1 MDKSVALRIAKRFI
15 TLPLDKRKLYLEKM
29 LEEGVSPANLP
40 IPEVRSGFENI
51 ALSYAQERQWFL
63 WQMDPHSSAYH
74 IPNALR
80 LKGPLDVPA
89 LERSFNAL
97 VERHES
103 LRTTFIER
111 GEQAVQ
117 VIHPQM
123 PLCIAVQTLPAGSPA
138 SQDDSIKAFVEREIA
153 QPFDLRQGPLLRVSL
168 LKIAEDD
175 HVLVLIQHHII
186 ADGWSMQVLVDE
198 LVRHYAADTADESL
212 VLPELTVQYADYAIW
227 QRHWLE
233 AGERERQLAYWV
245 QTLGGEQPVLE
256 LPFDHPRPPVQSFRG
271 ARLDLN
277 LPPQLGAAL
286 KQLAQRQGASLFMV
300 LLASFQALL
309 HRYSGQPQIRV
320 GVPVANRNRV
330 ETEGLIGFFV
340 NTQVLNAH
348 VDGQLPFVH
357 LLDQVKQ
364 SAMAAQAHQDLPFE
378 QLIQALQPERSLSH
392 SPIFQVMFN
401 HQTAGDAQARQMHLP
416 HLSIEDLVWE
426 GRTAQFDLTLGTYET
441 EQGVA
446 AELTY
451 ATDLFE
457 AQTIERLAHH
467 WQNLLQGIVDAPQQ
481 RIGELPLLDTDQQ
494 HLTQQDWRRVVEHGP
509 AACVHQRIAEQAR
522 MTPDALALTI
532 DGQTLTYGQLD
543 ARANQLAHRLLALG
557 VTPDQRVGIAVER
570 SVEMIVGLLAILKSG
585 GAYVPL
591 DPAYPEDRLA
601 YMIQDSGIEL
611 LLTQARLQAR
621 LPIPATLRTL
631 LLDQPDIAL
640 QAAPQT
646 CPAVSLTA
654 EHLAY
659 VIYTS
664 GSTGRPKGVMV
675 RHGALSNF
683 VTSMIAQPG
692 LTASDRMLSLTT
704 FSFDIFGL
712 EIYGPL
718 SAGASIVLT
727 GQNVHQ
733 DPQAVLAL
741 IEQHDV
747 SVLQA
752 TPSSWRMLLDHEQ
765 ASVLAGRTFLCGGEA
780 LPLELAQ
787 RLLALSPKVWNL
799 YGPTETTIWSA
810 LHPLS
815 LESSRPFLGKPLD
828 NTALYV
834 VGGDLTLN
842 PPGAPGEL
850 LIGGDGLARGYF
862 QRPAL
867 TAERFVP
874 DPFSTTG
881 ERLYRTGDLTRYRA
895 EGVVEYIGRIDH
907 QVKIRGLRIEL
918 GEIEAALLAQ
928 ENVRETVVV
937 AHEGPTGAQL
947 VGYVVPATGEVVD
960 ESALRASL
968 KAALKAQLPEY
979 MVPAHLLFLAQLPL
993 TPNGKVDRKALPAP
1007 DAGDLQQAYVA
1018 PRSQREQQVAA
1029 IWQEVLKLERVGLE
1043 DNFFEL
1049 GGHSLL
1055 VTQVI
1060 SRVRRTLGIEVP
1072 LRSLFEHSTLRDF
1085 VSAFELGQG
1094 EQSLVMVPVS
1104 RDKPLPLSF
1113 AQERQWFLWKMDP
1126 DSAAYNIPTALRL
1139 RGVLDK
1145 MALRRSF
1152 EALVA
1157 RHESLRTLFVE
1168 DDGVTCQV
1176 IRAQGQVDFIEQC
1189 LAGDDEAS
1197 IQAFIEQQ
1205 TQAPFDL
1212 LNDALLRVA
1221 LLALGEQEHILV
1233 LTLHHI
1239 VSDGWS
1245 LQVMVDDLMSLYSAF
1260 TQGQPA
1266 QLPALAVQYADYAV
1280 WQRQWMAAGERD
1292 RQLGYWTEQL
1302 GGEQPLL
1309 ELPTDHPRPAQ
1320 QSMRGARLPIVL
1332 DRSLSDA
1339 LKALAR
1345 RENVTLFVLLLGSF
1359 QALLHRYSGQADI
1372 RVGVPI
1378 ANRRRLET
1386 ERLIGFFVNT
1396 QVLRAQ
1402 FHGDL
1407 TGAGLL
1413 QQLKQTAMAAQMH
1426 QDLPFEQLVDALQPQ
1441 RNLSH
1446 SPLFQAMFNHRNE
1459 TASALEDALPGL
1471 AVEPLGWEQRTA
1483 QFDLSL
1489 ETTDSPQGLHA
1500 ALIYATDLF
1509 EPATLERM
1517 GQHWLNLLQG
1527 MVQDLQQPVAQWAL
1541 LDDDERRQMLVD
1553 WNATA
1558 VSYPLERSVQ
1568 GLIEEQVRRT
1578 PDAPALV
1585 FGEQRLSYGELN
1597 ARANRLAHTLIE
1609 HGVGPDVLVGIAVER
1624 SVEMVLG
1631 LLAILKAGGAY
1642 VPLDPEY
1649 PRDRLAYMFEDS
1661 GIGLLLTQQHLLEQ
1675 LPIPDGLRSLV
1686 LDLPGDGMYAGRDT
1700 NPDVEV
1706 DGENLAYVIY
1716 TSGSTGKPKGAG
1728 NRHSALVN
1736 RLCWMQQAYGLDAT
1750 DSVLQKTPFSFDVS
1764 VWEFFWPLLTGA
1776 TLVVAAPG
1784 AHRDPMQLIELVTA
1798 HRITTLHFVP
1808 SMLQV
1813 FVQDPHVAECT
1824 SLKRIVCSGEAL
1836 PVDAQQQVFA
1846 KLPNAGLYNL
1856 YGPTEA
1862 AIDVTHWTCVEE
1874 GRDSVP
1880 IGQPIANLGT
1890 YILDDELT
1898 PVPVGVIGEL
1908 YLAGEG
1914 LARGYHRRAALTAER
1929 FVTGP
1934 FGHGQRLYRTG
1945 DLARYRTDGVIEYA
1959 GRMDHQ
1965 VKIRGLRIELGE
1977 IEARL
1982 AEHDE
1987 VRETVV
1993 IAQDGTLLVAYLVP
2007 TGAELLSA
2015 EDAVR
2020 QALQG
2025 RLKAHLSQSLPDY
2038 MVPQQWVWLEKMPVS
2053 PNGKLERKA
2062 LPKADI
2068 GASPKAYI
2076 APNTAIEQ
2084 TLAGIWQ
2091 SVLGREQVGVSD
2103 NFFELG
2109 GDSIISIQVVSRA
2122 RQAGIHFSP
2131 KDLFVHQT
2139 IQGLASVATLGDSG
2153 PGIDQGPV
2161 TGSAVL
2167 LPFQQLFFEQDMVE
2181 PHHWNQSVLLKGLRP
2196 VHAGHLEQALQA
2208 LVIHHDALRL
2218 AFAHENDA
2226 WTARHQTLAEQESVW
2241 RRSPLLWTA
2250 EVADAPALERL
2261 AEQAQRSL
2269 ELESGALLR
2278 GVLASLADG
2287 SQRLLLV
2294 IHHLVVDG
2302 VSWRILLEDLQQ
2314 AYEQLQAGQAPK
2326 LPAKTSATQAWAQR
2340 LKTHAGSAAFQA
2352 QMAYWQGQLEGA
2364 RNDLPCDR
2372 PQGELRRCHEAQ
2384 VQTRLDKE
2392 QTRGLLQQAPT
2403 AYRTQVN
2410 DLLLTALARVI
2421 GRWTADA
2428 STLIQLEGHGRETL
2442 FDGLEPDLDLS
2453 RSVGWFT
2460 SLFPVRLTPAATLED
2475 SIKAIKEQLRAI
2487 PDKGLGFGVLRYLGD
2502 EVTRRTLAAL
2512 PMPQITF
2519 NYLGQ
2524 FDSGFTDDADGLF
2537 IPASEPAGTPQ
2548 SPLAPLDNWLTLN
2561 GSVYAG
2567 ELSIDWTFSTQMF
2580 DESTIQALALDYGRE
2595 LQALIDHCCQAQH
2608 QGFTPS
2614 DFPLAGLNQ
2623 TQLDALPLA
2632 PRQIEDIYPLSPM
2645 QQGMLFHSLYEQQAG
2660 HYINQLRVDVQG
2672 LDVERFR
2679 QAWQAA
2685 MDAHEVLRSSFVWEG
2700 DFKRALQVVHK
2711 HLEVAFLFHDW
2722 DARANPPQDLDA
2734 LALTQRQQGFELEA
2748 APLLRLVVVRVAE
2761 DRYHL
2766 IYTSHHILMD
2776 GWSNSQL
2783 LGEVLQ
2789 RYSGQA
2795 PARTSGRYRDY
2806 IDWLQRQDAA
2816 ASEAFWTPVL
2826 QSLEAPTRLADAV
2839 ASPAQAGDGHGD
2851 HVQVLD
2857 EALTRRLEAFARTS
2871 KVTVNTLVQAA
2882 WLLLLQRYTGKDTV
2896 AFGATVAGRPADL
2909 PGIEQQIGLFIN
2921 TLPVIASPRAE
2932 QSLDSWL
2939 QAVQTQNL
2947 ALREFEHT
2955 ALLDIQRWA
2964 GQGGDALFDSLLVFE
2979 NYPIAQALE
2988 QGAPDGLRFGPPL
3001 TQEQTSYP
3009 LTLLVG
3015 LDRQLS
3021 VHMNYERASF
3031 STDTVRRLAAHLAQ
3045 LLGQMT
3051 AHGER
3056 CLGELSMLAFDE
3068 HQRLTHDWNPV
3079 DAPFEQALC
3088 IHQMIARQVEA
3099 TPDALAVTFANTQL
3113 SYSEL
3118 DGRANRLAHKLIEL
3132 GVGPEVRV
3140 GVAMPRSEQL
3150 LIALLAVLKAGGA
3163 YVPLDPDYPAER
3175 VAYMLDDSRARVLLT
3190 EEAVAATLSVP
3201 AETVVLMLD
3210 RIELGQYPLSAPRT
3224 QVTPDNLAY
3233 VIYTSGSTGKPK
3245 GVAIAHRNV
3254 LALIDWSK
3262 SVYSRDDIQGV
3273 LASTSVCFDLSV
3285 WELFVTLAN
3294 GGSLI
3299 IARNALEL
3307 PQLPA
3312 RDQVR
3317 LINTV
3322 PSAIAALQR
3331 SGEIPASVRIINLAG
3346 EPLKQSLVD
3355 TLYQNAP
3362 CVIELVA
3369 AEAVAAE
3376 PVGAKLARDSVL
3388 SAAPCETDPPPSRA
3402 SFAPTGSLPQVGGG
3416 VEHVYDLYGPSEDT
3430 TYSTWTRRTPGGTA
3444 NIGRPLK
3451 HTASYLL
3458 DADLQPV
3465 PQGVSAELYLSGAG
3479 ITRGYLGRA
3488 AMTAEKYVPNPF
3500 STTGERLYRTGDL
3513 SRYRVDGVLE
3523 YQGRID
3529 HQVKIRGFRIELGEI
3544 EARLL
3549 QQPQVRDVAVLA
3561 QDAPGGQQLVAYVV
3575 AAALQL
3581 DESNLRAQLK
3591 AGLKE
3596 HLPDYMIPAHLLFL
3610 DQLPLTP
3617 NGKLDR
3623 KALPAVET
3631 GLSRSGYEAP
3641 VSELEQQIACI
3652 WQEVL
3657 EVEQVGRNDHFFERG
3672 GHSLLATQAVSRL
3685 RKLTDY
3691 PLSLRDLFNYPQLKA
3706 LAALIAG
3713 DVAGQVR
3720 AGDSREVRLKAHG
3733 PLRSAPLSLVQ
3744 RRLWIAE
3751 QLSGGTSAY
3760 GMPMALRLCGGLSV
3774 PHLMSSFAEVVR
3786 RHDVLR
3792 TAYVQDEEGDP
3803 LALIAD
3809 EVQLHFP
3816 VIDLSELSPAAQ
3828 QEQVVQA
3835 TLENARTPIDLE
3847 QAPLLRGRIL
3857 RLGPTE
3863 HVLLYAMHHII
3874 FDGWSMGLLIDE
3886 LVQVYEASLT
3896 GKPMPLAPLEV
3907 QYQDFAL
3914 WQQAL
3919 EEQGVLARQAEYWKH
3934 RLSGYEGRLDLPL
3947 DSPRGQTASYD
3958 GDALQF
3964 QLSSGLS
3971 GALRR
3976 LSSEVGVTLYST
3988 LLASFQVLLHRV
4000 SGAQDLVVG
4009 ADVAGREQ
4017 PELERLIGFFVN
4029 VLPLRSRLD
4038 ADATFASFLAQTQD
4052 NLLGALE
4059 HQDLPFDQIVEASG
4073 VPRHKA
4079 MNPLL
4084 QVLFVMNNVPV
4095 RTRSMAGLSL
4105 EFLPALETHSKFDM
4119 ALFVDEEEGQLRGNW
4134 QFATTLFGH
4143 ERIQHLIQAWTALLE
4158 QIVADQDI
4166 QLGAISMPV
4175 DNVAAAV
4182 TPATVPGPKADKLG
4196 KFLKR
4201 SVTPLATPR
4210 AARVRESLVAAP
4222 QRFPLMLEP
4231 GEPHLDV
4238 IEWIHQN
4245 RPLIEQKLA
4254 EHAGILFRGFELDGI
4269 QGFEAFAEAI
4279 QPGLYGQYGDL
4290 PKKEGGKNTYRST
4303 PYPERKMILFHNE
4316 SSHQDRWPRK
4326 QMFYCEQAAP
4336 VGGATPV
4343 VDCRLM
4349 FEKLPADL
4357 REKFEDKGLLYVRTF
4372 TDKLDVS
4379 WQHFFK
4385 TEDRLE
4391 VEARCRAGGIQW
4403 RWLDNDELQTRTPGP
4418 AIITHPITGEKS
4430 FFNQVQLHHIYWLDP
4445 DVRQDLLSMFGL
4457 ERMPRHVYYGDGTPI
4472 EDEVMARIGELYEA
4486 CAVRFDWQKGDVIL
4500 LDNMLV
4506 AHARDPFEGP
4516 RKIVVA
4522 MGDMYERS
4530 SLERSSAAGQ
4540 TAQDALNTE
4549 EAGA

>member
-1 MDKSVALRIAKRFI
+1 MDKSVALTIAKRFI

-40 IPEVRSGFENI
+40 IPQVRLGFDHI
-51 ALSYAQERQWFL
+51 PLSYAQERQWFL

-74 IPNALR
+74 IPSALR
-80 LKGPLDVPA
+80 LKGHLDVPA

-97 VERHES
+97 LERHES
-103 LRTTFIER
+103 LRTTFSEN
-111 GEQAVQ
+111 GEQTVQ
-117 VIHPQM
+117 VIHRHM
-123 PLCIAVQTLPAGSPA
+123 PLGIAVQALTSAPSA
-138 SQDDSIKAFVEREIA
+138 SQDDAIKAFVEAETAR
-153 QPFDLRQGPLLRVSL
+153 PFDLRQGPLLRVSL

-175 HVLVLIQHHII
+175 HVLALIQHHII

-198 LVRHYAADTADESL
+198 LVRHYAADTAGQPL
-212 VLPELTVQYADYAIW
+212 ALPVLSVQYADYAIW

-245 QTLGGEQPVLE
+245 QTLGDEQPVLE
-256 LPFDHPRPPVQSFRG
+256 LPLDHPRPPVQSFRG

-277 LPPQLGAAL
+277 LPPELGAAL
-286 KQLAQRQGASLFMV
+286 KQLAQREGASLFMV

-348 VDGQLPFVH
+348 VDGQLPFDR
-357 LLDQVKQ
+357 LLAQVKQ

-378 QLIQALQPERSLSH
+378 QLIEALQPERSLSH

-401 HQTAGDAQARQMHLP
+401 HQTASDTQERQLQLP
-416 HLSIEDLVWE
+416 HLSVEDLVWE

-441 EQGVA
+441 GQGVA

-457 AQTIERLAHH
+457 PHTIERLARH

-481 RIGELPLLDTDQQ
+481 RIGELPLLDTVQQ
-494 HLTQQDWRRVVEHGP
+494 RRTQQDWHRVVDHGSDGL
-509 AACVHQRIAEQAR
+509 CVHQRIAEQAR
-522 MTPDALALTI
+522 KTPDALALTI
-532 DGQTLTYGQLD
+532 DGQALSYGQLE
-543 ARANQLAHRLLALG
+543 ARANQLAHHLIGLG
-557 VTPDQRVGIAVER
+557 VTPDQPVGIAVQR
-570 SVEMIVGLLAILKSG
+570 SAEMIVGLLAILKAG

-611 LLTQARLQAR
+611 LLTQARLQAQ
-621 LPIPATLRTL
+621 LPIPASLRTL
-631 LLDQPDIAL
+631 LLDQPDAAW
-640 QAAPQT
+640 QAAPAT
-646 CPAVSLTA
+646 CPMVPLTA

-664 GSTGRPKGVMV
+664 GSTGKPKGVMV

-683 VTSMIAQPG
+683 VISMIARPG
-692 LTASDRMLSLTT
+692 ITASDRMLSLTT

-718 SAGASIVLT
+718 SAGASVVLT

-747 SVLQA
+747 TVLQA
-752 TPSSWRMLLDHEQ
+752 TPSSWRMLLDHEHS
-765 ASVLAGRTFLCGGEA
+765 ALLAGRTFLCGGEA

-810 LHPLS
+810 VHPLS
-815 LESSRPFLGKPLD
+815 LENSRPFLGKPLD
-828 NTALYV
+828 NTALYI
-834 VGGDLTLN
+834 VGSDLTLN

-874 DPFSTTG
+874 DPFSTSG

-928 ENVRETVVV
+928 DSVRETVVV
-937 AHEGPTGAQL
+937 AHEAPTGAQL
-947 VGYVVPATGEVVD
+947 VGYVVPATAEVAD
-960 ESALRASL
+960 ESSLRASL
-968 KAALKAQLPEY
+968 KSALKAQLPEY
-979 MVPAHLLFLAQLPL
+979 MVPAHLVLLAQLPL
-993 TPNGKVDRKALPAP
+993 TPNGKVDRKGLPAP
-1007 DAGDLQQAYVA
+1007 DVGDVERVYVA

-1055 VTQVI
+1055 VTQVV
-1060 SRVRRTLGIEVP
+1060 SRVRRALAIEVP
-1072 LRSLFEHSTLRDF
+1072 LRSLFEHSTLQDF
-1085 VSAFELGQG
+1085 VNALDVGQG
-1094 EQSLVMVPVS
+1094 EQAPAMVPVS
-1104 RDKPLPLSF
+1104 RDAPLPLSF

-1126 DSAAYNIPTALRL
+1126 DSAAYNIPTALRM

-1145 MALRRSF
+1145 IALRHSF
-1152 EALVA
+1152 DALLE
-1157 RHESLRTLFVE
+1157 RHESLRTEFVE
-1168 DDGVTCQV
+1168 DDGRTCQV
-1176 IRAQGQVDFIEQC
+1176 IRPQGQVHFVEQC
-1189 LAGDDEAS
+1189 LAVANEAS
-1197 IQAFIEQQ
+1197 IQAFLEQQ
-1205 TQAPFDL
+1205 TQRPFDL
-1212 LNDALLRVA
+1212 LSEALLRVA
-1221 LLALGEQEHILV
+1221 LLELGEQEHILV
-1233 LTLHHI
+1233 LTVHHI
-1239 VSDGWS
+1239 VADAWS

-1260 TQGQPA
+1260 IQDQPA
-1266 QLPALAVQYADYAV
+1266 QLPPLAVQYADYAV
-1280 WQRQWMAAGERD
+1280 WQRQWMAAGERE
-1292 RQLGYWTEQL
+1292 RQLAYWTGQL
-1302 GGEQPLL
+1302 GSEQPLL

-1320 QSMRGARLPIVL
+1320 QSLRGARLPIVL
-1332 DRSLSDA
+1332 DPSLSDA

-1378 ANRRRLET
+1378 ANRHRLET

-1396 QVLRAQ
+1396 QVLRAE
-1402 FHGDL
+1402 FHRDL
-1407 TGAGLL
+1407 TGADLL

-1459 TASALEDALPGL
+1459 TGAALANALPGL

-1489 ETTDSPQGLHA
+1489 DTSDSPQGLHA
-1500 ALIYATDLF
+1500 ALTYATDLF
-1509 EPATLERM
+1509 EPATIERM
-1517 GQHWLNLLQG
+1517 GRHWLNLLKG
-1527 MVQDLQQPVAQWAL
+1527 LVQDLHRPVAQWAL
-1541 LDDDERRQMLVD
+1541 LDADERRRMLLD
-1553 WNATA
+1553 WNATTA
-1558 VSYPLERSVQ
+1558 QYPLDRSVH
-1568 GLIEEQVRRT
+1568 GLIEEQVWRT
-1578 PDAPALV
+1578 PDVPALV
-1585 FGEQRLSYGELN
+1585 FGEQRLTYAQLN
-1597 ARANRLAHTLIE
+1597 ARANRLAHRLIE
-1609 HGVGPDVLVGIAVER
+1609 QGVGPDVLVGIAVER

-1649 PRDRLAYMFEDS
+1649 PRERLAYMFEDS
-1661 GIGLLLTQQHLLEQ
+1661 GIDLLLTQRHLLEQ
-1675 LPIPDGLRSLV
+1675 LPIPQGLRSLV
-1686 LDLPGDGMYAGRDT
+1686 LDLPDDGLQAGRDT
-1700 NPDVEV
+1700 NPHVEL

-1716 TSGSTGKPKGAG
+1716 TSGSTGKPKGAS

-1736 RLCWMQQAYGLDAT
+1736 RLCWMQQAYGLDAA

-1764 VWEFFWPLLTGA
+1764 VWEFFWPLLTGS

-1784 AHRDPMQLIELVTA
+1784 AHRDPTQLIELITA
-1798 HRITTLHFVP
+1798 HGITTLHFVP
-1808 SMLQV
+1808 SMLQA
-1813 FVQDPHVAECT
+1813 FLQDPHVAECT

-1890 YILDDELT
+1890 YILDAELS
-1898 PVPVGVIGEL
+1898 PVPVGVTGEL

-1934 FGHGQRLYRTG
+1934 FGNGQRLYRTG
-1945 DLARYRTDGVIEYA
+1945 DLARYRADGVIEYA

-1982 AEHDE
+1982 AEHAE

-2007 TGAELLSA
+2007 ARAELLSA

-2020 QALQG
+2020 QVLQG
-2025 RLKAHLSQSLPDY
+2025 RLKEHLSQSLPDY
-2038 MVPQQWVWLEKMPVS
+2038 MVPQHWVWLEKMPVS

-2068 GASPKAYI
+2068 SASPKAYI
-2076 APNTAIEQ
+2076 APVTALEQ
-2084 TLAGIWQ
+2084 TLAAIWQ
-2091 SVLGREQVGVSD
+2091 SVLGREQVGVGD

-2109 GDSIISIQVVSRA
+2109 GDSIISIQMVSRA

-2131 KDLFVHQT
+2131 KDLFIHQT

-2153 PGIDQGPV
+2153 LAIDQGPV
-2161 TGSAVL
+2161 TGETLL
-2167 LPFQQLFFEQDMVE
+2167 LPFQQWFFDQPMAE
-2181 PHHWNQSVLLKGLRP
+2181 PHHWNQSVLLKGVRP
-2196 VHAGHLEQALQA
+2196 VHTGHLEQALQA
-2208 LVIHHDALRL
+2208 LVAHHDALRL
-2218 AFAHENDA
+2218 AFKREDDA
-2226 WTARHQTLAEQESVW
+2226 WTARHQTLAEQQAVW
-2241 RRSPLLWTA
+2241 HRSPLLWTA

-2269 ELESGALLR
+2269 DLESGALLR
-2278 GVLASLADG
+2278 GVLATLVDG

-2314 AYEQLQAGQAPK
+2314 AYDQLQAGQAPK
-2326 LPAKTSATQAWAQR
+2326 LPAKTTATQAWAQR
-2340 LKTHAGSAAFQA
+2340 LKTHAGSAALQT

-2364 RNDLPCDR
+2364 RDDLPCDR
-2372 PQGELRRCHEAQ
+2372 PQGELRRCHGAQ
-2384 VQTRLDKE
+2384 VQTRLDKN
-2392 QTRGLLQQAPT
+2392 QTRQLLQQAPA

-2421 GRWTADA
+2421 ARWTGEA
-2428 STLIQLEGHGRETL
+2428 STLIQLEGHGREAL
-2442 FDGLEPDLDLS
+2442 FDDLDLS

-2460 SLFPVRLTPAATLED
+2460 SLFPVRLTPAATTED

-2487 PDKGLGFGVLRYLGD
+2487 PDKGLGFAVLRYLGD
-2502 EVTRRTLAAL
+2502 EPTRRALQAL
-2512 PMPQITF
+2512 PVPRITF

-2524 FDSGFTDDADGLF
+2524 FDSGFADDAAGLF
-2537 IPASEPAGTPQ
+2537 IPASESAGAPQ

-2580 DESTIQALALDYGRE
+2580 DESTIQALALDYAQQ
-2595 LQALIDHCCQAQH
+2595 LQALIEHCCQTRH

-2614 DFPLAGLNQ
+2614 DFPLAGLSQ
-2623 TQLDALPLA
+2623 PQLDALPLA
-2632 PRQIEDIYPLSPM
+2632 ARQIEDIYPLSPM
-2645 QQGMLFHSLYEQQAG
+2645 QQGMLFHTLYEQQAG
-2660 HYINQLRVDVQG
+2660 NYINQLRVDVAG

-2685 MDAHEVLRSSFVWEG
+2685 MDAHEVLRSSFVWDG

-2711 HLEVAFLFHDW
+2711 QLEVAFVLHDW
-2722 DARANPPQDLDA
+2722 RARPDLSQDLETLA
-2734 LALTQRQQGFELEA
+2734 LAQRQQGFELDA
-2748 APLLRLVVVRVAE
+2748 APLLRLLVVRVAE
-2761 DRYHL
+2761 ERYHL

-2789 RYSGQA
+2789 RYSGQPVVA
-2795 PARTSGRYRDY
+2795 SGSRYRDY
-2806 IDWLQRQDAA
+2806 IAWLQRQDGA
-2816 ASEAFWTPVL
+2816 ASEAFWKPVL
-2826 QSLEAPTRLADAV
+2826 QRLEAPTRLADAV
-2839 ASPAQAGDGHGD
+2839 ASPTQTGAGYGD

-2857 EALTRRLEAFARTS
+2857 ETLTRRLEAFARAS

-2882 WLLLLQRYTGKDTV
+2882 WLLLLQRYTGKHTV

-2939 QAVQTQNL
+2939 QAVQAQNL

-2964 GQGGDALFDSLLVFE
+2964 GQGGEALFDSLLVFE
-2979 NYPIAQALE
+2979 NYPISQALE

-3001 TQEQTSYP
+3001 TQEQTSYS

-3021 VHMNYERASF
+3021 VHMSYQQTSF
-3031 STDTVRRLAAHLAQ
+3031 SAVTVERLAAHLAQ

-3056 CLGELSMLAFDE
+3056 CLGELSMLEFDE

-3079 DAPFEQALC
+3079 DAPFEQTLC
-3088 IHQMIARQVEA
+3088 IHQMITRQAEA
-3099 TPDALAVTFANTQL
+3099 APDALAVTFGNTRL

-3118 DGRANRLAHKLIEL
+3118 DGRANRLAHQLIEM

-3190 EEAVAATLSVP
+3190 EQAVAATLSVLT
-3201 AETVVLMLD
+3201 ETAVLMLD
-3210 RIELGQYPLSAPRT
+3210 QLDLAHYPLSAPRT
-3224 QVTPDNLAY
+3224 TVTPDNLAY
-3233 VIYTSGSTGKPK
+3233 VIYTSGSTGQPK

-3254 LALIDWSK
+3254 LALIDWSR

-3317 LINTV
+3317 LINSV

-3331 SGEIPASVRIINLAG
+3331 SGEIPPSVRIINLAG

-3355 TLYQNAP
+3355 ALYLQP
-3362 CVIELVA
+3362 LTC
-3369 AEAVAAE
+3369 
-3376 PVGAKLARDSVL
+3376 GSGLARESDG
-3388 SAAPCETDPPPSRA
+3388 ADNQMPTDRTPSRA
-3402 SFAPTGSLPQVGGG
+3402 SPLPQVGGI
-3416 VEHVYDLYGPSEDT
+3416 EHVYDLYGPSEDT
-3430 TYSTWTRRTPGGTA
+3430 TYSTWTRRTAGGTA

-3458 DADLQPV
+3458 DADLQAV

-3513 SRYRVDGVLE
+3513 SRYRTDGVLE

-3549 QQPQVRDVAVLA
+3549 QQPQVREVAVLA

-3575 AAALQL
+3575 AAALQA
-3581 DESNLRAQLK
+3581 DESSTRAQLK

-3610 DQLPLTP
+3610 EHLPLTP

-3623 KALPAVET
+3623 KALPTVDT
-3631 GLSRSGYEAP
+3631 GLSQSGYEAP
-3641 VSELEQQIACI
+3641 EGELEQQIAGV

-3657 EVEQVGRNDHFFERG
+3657 ELEQVGRNDHFFERG

-3685 RKLTDY
+3685 RKLTGY
-3691 PLSLRDLFNYPQLKA
+3691 PLSLRDLFDHPQLKA
-3706 LAALIAG
+3706 LAALMAG
-3713 DVAGQVR
+3713 TVDGPVR
-3720 AGDSREVRLKAHG
+3720 AGDSREVRLQAHG
-3733 PLRSAPLSLVQ
+3733 PRRSAPLSLVQ
-3744 RRLWIAE
+3744 RRLWVAE
-3751 QLSGGTSAY
+3751 QLSGSTSAY
-3760 GMPMALRLCGGLSV
+3760 GMPMALRLCGELSV
-3774 PHLMSSFAEVVR
+3774 ERLMSSFADVVR

-3792 TAYVQDEEGDP
+3792 TAYRQNQEGDP
-3803 LALIAD
+3803 VALIAD
-3809 EVQLHFP
+3809 EVRLDFP
-3816 VIDLSELSPAAQ
+3816 VIDLSGLSPSAR
-3828 QEQVVQA
+3828 QEQVAQA

-3857 RLGPTE
+3857 HLGPTE

-3874 FDGWSMGLLIDE
+3874 SDGWSMGLLINE
-3886 LVQVYEASLT
+3886 LVQVYEASLK
-3896 GKPMPLAPLEV
+3896 GEAMPLAPLEI
-3907 QYQDFAL
+3907 QYHDFAL

-3919 EEQGVLARQAEYWKH
+3919 EEQGVLARQADYWKH
-3934 RLSGYEGRLDLPL
+3934 RLSGYEGRLNLPL
-3947 DSPRGQTASYD
+3947 ARPRGQTASYD

-3964 QLSSGLS
+3964 QLPTALT

-3976 LSSEVGVTLYST
+3976 LSSEAGVTLYST
-3988 LLASFQVLLHRV
+3988 LLASFQVLLHRLCA
-4000 SGAQDLVVG
+4000 AQDLVVG

-4052 NLLGALE
+4052 NLLSALE

-4073 VPRHKA
+4073 VPRHKG

-4095 RTRSMAGLSL
+4095 RTRAMKGVSVEL
-4105 EFLPALETHSKFDM
+4105 LPALETHSKFDM
-4119 ALFVDEEEGQLRGNW
+4119 ALFVDEEEGQLRGTW

-4175 DNVAAAV
+4175 DNLAAAAK
-4182 TPATVPGPKADKLG
+4182 PATVPGPKADKLG

-4201 SVTPLATPR
+4201 SVTPLAKPR
-4210 AARVRESLVAAP
+4210 PARVRESLVAAP

-4231 GEPHLDV
+4231 GEPQLDV

-4349 FEKLPADL
+4349 YEKLPSDL

-4385 TEDRLE
+4385 TEDRRE

-4430 FFNQVQLHHIYWLDP
+4430 FFNQVQLHHIYWLEP
-4445 DVRQDLLSMFGL
+4445 DVREDLLSMFGL

-4522 MGDMYERS
+4522 MGDMYDRS
-4530 SLERSSAAGQ
+4530 ALEGQADAGLAIQ
-4540 TAQDALNTE
+4540 GIRNLE
-4549 EAGA
+4549 ETGA

>member
-1 MDKSVALRIAKRFI
+1 MDKSVALRVAKRFI
-15 TLPLDKRKLYLEKM
+15 TLPLDKRRLYLEKM

-40 IPEVRSGFENI
+40 IPEVRSGFEHI
-51 ALSYAQERQWFL
+51 PLSYAQERQWFL
-63 WQMDPHSSAYH
+63 WQMEPHSSAYH
-74 IPNALR
+74 IPSALR
-80 LKGPLDVPA
+80 LKGRLDVPA

-97 VERHES
+97 VGRHES
-103 LRTTFIER
+103 LRTTFSEH

-117 VIHPQM
+117 VIHRQM
-123 PLCIAVQTLPAGSPA
+123 PLSIAVEALPAGSPISEDA
-138 SQDDSIKAFVEREIA
+138 RIKAYVEGETAR
-153 QPFDLRQGPLLRVSL
+153 PFDLRQGPLLRVSL
-168 LKIAEDD
+168 LKVAEDD

-186 ADGWSMQVLVDE
+186 ADGWSMRVLVDE
-198 LVRHYAADTADESL
+198 LVRCYAADTDGQPL
-212 VLPELTVQYADYAIW
+212 VLPELPVQYADYAIW

-245 QTLGGEQPVLE
+245 QTLGDEQPVLE
-256 LPFDHPRPPVQSFRG
+256 LPFDHPRPPVQSLRG
-271 ARLDLN
+271 ARLDLT
-277 LPPQLGAAL
+277 LAPELAASL
-286 KQLAQRQGASLFMV
+286 KQLAQREGASLFMV

-320 GVPVANRNRV
+320 GVPTANRNRV

-348 VDGQLPFVH
+348 VDGQQPFDG
-357 LLDQVKQ
+357 LLAQVKQ
-364 SAMAAQAHQDLPFE
+364 AAMAAQAHQDLPFE
-378 QLIQALQPERSLSH
+378 QLIEALQPERSLSH

-401 HQTAGDAQARQMHLP
+401 HQNADATGRRQTHLP
-416 HLSIEDLVWE
+416 QLRVEDLTWE

-441 EQGVA
+441 EQGIV

-457 AQTIERLAHH
+457 PQTIERLAAH
-467 WQNLLQGIVDAPQQ
+467 WQNLLQGIVDAPRQ
-481 RIGELPLLDTDQQ
+481 RVGELPLLDPAQQ
-494 HLTQQDWRRVVEHGP
+494 RFTQQQWLRVADHG
-509 AACVHQRIAEQAR
+509 AGAVCVHQRIAEQAQQN
-522 MTPDALALTI
+522 PDALALTG
-532 DGQTLTYGQLD
+532 DGQSLSYRQLD
-543 ARANQLAHRLLALG
+543 ARANQLAHRLIDLG
-557 VTPDQRVGIAVER
+557 VSPGELVGIAVER
-570 SVEMIVGLLAILKSG
+570 SIEMIVGLLAILKAG

-601 YMIQDSGIEL
+601 YMIEDSGIGL

-621 LPIPATLRTL
+621 LPIPSTLRTL
-631 LLDQPDIAL
+631 LLDQRDAAL
-640 QAAPQT
+640 QEAPKT
-646 CPAVSLTA
+646 CPAVSPTG

-664 GSTGRPKGVMV
+664 GSTGKPKGVMV

-683 VTSMIAQPG
+683 ITSMIAQPG
-692 LTASDRMLSLTT
+692 LAASDRMLSLTT

-718 SAGASIVLT
+718 CAGASIVLT

-741 IEQHDV
+741 VEHHDI

-752 TPSSWRMLLDHEQ
+752 TPSSWRMLLDHER

-780 LPLELAQ
+780 LPQELAQ
-787 RLLALSPKVWNL
+787 RLLALSPKLWNL

-810 LHPLS
+810 AHPLS
-815 LESSRPFLGKPLD
+815 PERDRPFLGQPLD
-828 NTALYV
+828 NTALYI

-850 LIGGDGLARGYF
+850 LIGGAGLARGYF
-862 QRPAL
+862 QRPGL

-881 ERLYRTGDLTRYRA
+881 ERLYRTGDLTRYRP
-895 EGVVEYIGRIDH
+895 EGVVEYLGRIDH

-928 ENVRETVVV
+928 DSVRETVVV

-947 VGYVVPATGEVVD
+947 VGYVVPASGAVPEPD
-960 ESALRASL
+960 APLRVAL
-968 KAALKAQLPEY
+968 KAALKAQLPDY
-979 MVPAHLLFLAQLPL
+979 MVPAHLLFLARLPL
-993 TPNGKVDRKALPAP
+993 TPNGKIDRKALPAP
-1007 DAGDLQQAYVA
+1007 DASDLQQAYVA
-1018 PRSQREQQVAA
+1018 PRSEVEQQVAA
-1029 IWQEVLKLERVGLE
+1029 IWQDVLKLERAGLE

-1055 VTQVI
+1055 VTQVV
-1060 SRVRRTLGIEVP
+1060 SRIRRVLGIEVP
-1072 LRSLFEHSTLRDF
+1072 LRSLFEHSTLQAF
-1085 VSAFELGQG
+1085 VAAFEATPG
-1094 EQSLVMVPVS
+1094 EQAPAMVPVP
-1104 RDKPLPLSF
+1104 RDAPLPLSF

-1126 DSAAYNIPTALRL
+1126 DSAAYNIPTALRM
-1139 RGVLDK
+1139 RGTLDK
-1145 MALRRSF
+1145 DALRESF
-1152 EALVA
+1152 AALVA
-1157 RHESLRTLFVE
+1157 RHESLRTVFAEE
-1168 DDGVTCQV
+1168 DGRTCQV
-1176 IRAQGQVDFIEQC
+1176 IREQGEVDFVEQR
-1189 LAGDDEAS
+1189 LEEDE
-1197 IQAFIEQQ
+1197 IQAFVEQQ
-1205 TQAPFDL
+1205 TQRPFDL
-1212 LNDALLRVA
+1212 LTDSLLRVA
-1221 LLALGEQEHILV
+1221 LLEVDEQDHILV

-1260 TQGQPA
+1260 VQGQQA
-1266 QLPALAVQYADYAV
+1266 HLPPLAVQYADYAV

-1292 RQLGYWTEQL
+1292 RQLAYWSGQL

-1309 ELPTDHPRPAQ
+1309 ELPTDRPRPAQ
-1320 QSMRGARLPIVL
+1320 QSLRGARLPIRL
-1332 DRSLSDA
+1332 DAALSA
-1339 LKALAR
+1339 NLKALAR

-1378 ANRRRLET
+1378 ANRQRLET

-1396 QVLRAQ
+1396 QVLRSE
-1402 FHGDL
+1402 FHNGL
-1407 TGAGLL
+1407 TGAALL
-1413 QQLKQTAMAAQMH
+1413 QQLKQTALAAQMH
-1426 QDLPFEQLVDALQPQ
+1426 QDLPFEQLVDVLQPQ

-1459 TASALEDALPGL
+1459 TDSAFANALPDL
-1471 AVEPLGWEQRTA
+1471 CVEPLGWTQRTA

-1489 ETTDSPQGLHA
+1489 DTVEGPQGLHA
-1500 ALIYATDLF
+1500 ALTYATDLF
-1509 EPATLERM
+1509 EPATIERM
-1517 GQHWLNLLQG
+1517 ARHWLNLLHEL
-1527 MVQDLQQPVAQWAL
+1527 VQDLHRPVVQWAL
-1541 LDDDERRQMLVD
+1541 LDEDERRHMLSD

-1558 VSYPLERSVQ
+1558 QHYPLDRSVQ
-1568 GLIEEQVRRT
+1568 SLIEEQVRRN

-1585 FGEQRLSYGELN
+1585 FGEQRLNYRELN
-1597 ARANRLAHTLIE
+1597 ARANRLAHRLIDQ
-1609 HGVGPDVLVGIAVER
+1609 GVGPDVLVGIAVER

-1649 PRDRLAYMFEDS
+1649 PRDRLAYMFDDS
-1661 GIGLLLTQQHLLEQ
+1661 GIGLLLTQRHLIDS
-1675 LPIPDGLRSLV
+1675 LPIPVGLRSLV
-1686 LDLPGDGMYAGRDT
+1686 LDLPDDGLYANRVG
-1700 NPDVEV
+1700 NPGVEV
-1706 DGENLAYVIY
+1706 HGENLAYVIY

-1728 NRHSALVN
+1728 NRHRALVN
-1736 RLCWMQQAYGLDAT
+1736 RLCWMQQAYGLDAS

-1764 VWEFFWPLLTGA
+1764 VWEFFWPLLTGS

-1784 AHRDPMQLIELVTA
+1784 AHRDPAQLIDLITA
-1798 HRITTLHFVP
+1798 QGITTLHFVP
-1808 SMLQV
+1808 SMLQA
-1813 FVQDPHVAECT
+1813 FMQDPRVAEC
-1824 SLKRIVCSGEAL
+1824 SGLKRIVCSGEAL

-1846 KLPNAGLYNL
+1846 KLPNANLYNL

-1890 YILDDELT
+1890 YILDDELS
-1898 PVPVGVIGEL
+1898 PVPVGVTGEL

-1945 DLARYRTDGVIEYA
+1945 DLARYRPDGVIEYA
-1959 GRMDHQ
+1959 GRIDHQ

-1982 AEHDE
+1982 AEHDA

-1993 IAQDGTLLVAYLVP
+1993 LAQDGTLLVAYLVP
-2007 TGAELLSA
+2007 ARAELLA
-2015 EDAVR
+2015 ADGAVR
-2020 QALQG
+2020 QALQA
-2025 RLKAHLSQSLPDY
+2025 RLREHLSQSLPDY
-2038 MVPQQWVWLEKMPVS
+2038 MVPQHWVWLEKMPVS

-2062 LPKADI
+2062 LPKAEPS
-2068 GASPKAYI
+2068 AHPQAYI
-2076 APNTAIEQ
+2076 AAMTAQQQ
-2084 TLAGIWQ
+2084 TLVDIWQ
-2091 SVLGREQVGVSD
+2091 SVLGRERVGVTD

-2122 RQAGIHFSP
+2122 RQAGLHFSP
-2131 KDLFVHQT
+2131 KDLFLHQT
-2139 IQGLASVATLGDSG
+2139 IQGLAGVATTGDGG
-2153 PGIDQGPV
+2153 PVIDQGPV
-2161 TGSAVL
+2161 TGEALL
-2167 LPFQQLFFEQDMVE
+2167 LPFQQLFFEQAMAE
-2181 PHHWNQSVLLKGLRP
+2181 PHHWNQSVLLKSVRP

-2208 LVIHHDALRL
+2208 VVEHHDALRL
-2218 AFAHENDA
+2218 AFSHEDGA
-2226 WTARHQTLAEQESVW
+2226 WIARHNTLADQRALW
-2241 RRSPLLWTA
+2241 QRSPLLWAA
-2250 EVADAPALERL
+2250 EVPDAPALERL
-2261 AEQAQRSL
+2261 AEHAQRSL
-2269 ELESGALLR
+2269 EPGSGALLR
-2278 GVLASLADG
+2278 GVLVTLADG

-2302 VSWRILLEDLQQ
+2302 VSWRVLLEDLQQ
-2314 AYEQLQAGQAPK
+2314 AYDQLQAGQMPT
-2326 LPAKTSATQAWAQR
+2326 LPAKTTSAQTWAQR
-2340 LKTHAGSAAFQA
+2340 LQAHASSAALQG
-2352 QMAYWQGQLEGA
+2352 QVAYWQAQLDGA
-2364 RNDLPCDR
+2364 RPDLPCDY
-2372 PQGELRRCHEAQ
+2372 PHGDLRRCHGTQ
-2384 VQTRLDKE
+2384 VQTRLDKALT
-2392 QTRGLLQQAPT
+2392 QRLLQQAPA

-2421 GRWTADA
+2421 GRWTSQA
-2428 STLIQLEGHGRETL
+2428 STLIQLEGHGREAL
-2442 FDGLEPDLDLS
+2442 FDDVDLS
-2453 RSVGWFT
+2453 RSVGWLT
-2460 SLFPVRLTPAATLED
+2460 SLFPVRLTPTATAEG

-2502 EVTRRTLAAL
+2502 EPTRRALAAL
-2512 PMPQITF
+2512 PVPRITF

-2524 FDSGFTDDADGLF
+2524 FDSGFNEAANGLF
-2537 IPASEPAGTPQ
+2537 VPASESAGAAQ

-2567 ELSIDWTFSTQMF
+2567 ELSIDWSFSTQMF
-2580 DESTIQALALDYGRE
+2580 DEATIQALAEDYARE
-2595 LQALIDHCCQAQH
+2595 LRALIDHCCQTERH
-2608 QGFTPS
+2608 GFTPS

-2623 TQLDALPLA
+2623 AQLDALPLVA
-2632 PRQIEDIYPLSPM
+2632 REVEDLYPLSPM
-2645 QQGMLFHSLYEQQAG
+2645 QQGMLFHTLYEQQAG
-2660 HYINQLRVDVQG
+2660 HYINQMRVEVQG

-2679 QAWQAA
+2679 LAWQAA
-2685 MDAHEVLRSSFVWEG
+2685 TDTHDVLRSGFVWDG
-2700 DFKRALQVVHK
+2700 DFKHALQVVYK
-2711 HLEVAFLFHDW
+2711 RVDVALQLEDG
-2722 DARANPPQDLDA
+2722 RAQADLA
-2734 LALTQRQQGFELEA
+2734 HYLENLATAQRQQGFALDA
-2748 APLLRLVVVRVAE
+2748 APLLRLVVVRVAD

-2766 IYTSHHILMD
+2766 IYTCHHILMD

-2789 RYSGQA
+2789 RYSGQSVA
-2795 PARTSGRYRDY
+2795 VSGGRYRDY
-2806 IDWLQRQDAA
+2806 IAWLQRQDAA
-2816 ASEAFWTPVL
+2816 LSEAFWKPLL
-2826 QSLEAPTRLADAV
+2826 QRLEAPTRLADAV
-2839 ASPAQAGDGHGD
+2839 AKPTDAGVGYGD

-2857 EALTRRLEAFARTS
+2857 EALTRRLEAFARAS

-2882 WLLLLQRYTGKDTV
+2882 WLLLLQRYTGRETV

-2939 QAVQTQNL
+2939 QAVQAQNL

-2979 NYPIAQALE
+2979 NYPIAEALE
-2988 QGAPDGLRFGPPL
+2988 QGAPDGLRFGSPI
-3001 TQEQTSYP
+3001 TQEQTNYP

-3015 LDRQLS
+3015 LERQLS
-3021 VHMNYERASF
+3021 VHMSYQRASF
-3031 STDTVRRLAAHLAQ
+3031 SAVTVERLAAHLAQ

-3051 AHGER
+3051 ANGEL
-3056 CLGELSMLAFDE
+3056 CLGELSMLEFDE
-3068 HQRLTHDWNPV
+3068 HQRLTHDWNSV
-3079 DAPFEQALC
+3079 DAPFEQDLC
-3088 IHQMIARQVEA
+3088 IHQLIARQAEN
-3099 TPDALAVTFANTQL
+3099 TPDALAVTFNDIRL

-3175 VAYMLDDSRARVLLT
+3175 VAYMLDDSRAKVLLT
-3190 EEAVAATLSVP
+3190 EQAVALTEP
-3201 AETVVLMLD
+3201 AGTRVLMLD
-3210 RIELGQYPLSAPRT
+3210 QLDLSRYPLSAP
-3224 QVTPDNLAY
+3224 VTHVSADNLAY

-3262 SVYSRDDIQGV
+3262 TVYSRDDIQGV

-3307 PQLPA
+3307 PHLPA

-3331 SGEIPASVRIINLAG
+3331 SGDIPQSVRIINLAG

-3355 TLYQNAP
+3355 ALYP
-3362 CVIELVA
+3362 TPLTCGS
-3369 AEAVAAE
+3369 E
-3376 PVGAKLARDSVL
+3376 PARESGG
-3388 SAAPCETDPPPSRA
+3388 SGNPMQTDRTPSRA
-3402 SFAPTGSLPQVGGG
+3402 GSLPQGI
-3416 VEHVYDLYGPSEDT
+3416 EHVYDLYGPSEDT
-3430 TYSTWTRRTPGGTA
+3430 TYSTWTRRTQGGTA

-3458 DADLQPV
+3458 DANLQPV

-3513 SRYRVDGVLE
+3513 CRYRDDGALE

-3549 QQPQVRDVAVLA
+3549 QQPEVNEVAVLA
-3561 QDAPGGQQLVAYVV
+3561 QEGPGGQQLVAYVV
-3575 AAALQL
+3575 ASL
-3581 DESNLRAQLK
+3581 DADTLRDPLK
-3591 AGLKE
+3591 ARLKE
-3596 HLPDYMIPAHLLFL
+3596 HLPDYMIPAHWLFL
-3610 DQLPLTP
+3610 DHLPLTP

-3623 KALPAVET
+3623 KALPGVET
-3631 GLSRSGYEAP
+3631 GATQNGYAP
-3641 VSELEQQIACI
+3641 PASELEQQIADV
-3652 WQEVL
+3652 WREVL
-3657 EVEQVGRNDHFFERG
+3657 EVDQVGRNDHFFERG
-3672 GHSLLATQAVSRL
+3672 GHSLLATQAISRL
-3685 RKLTDY
+3685 RKLTGY
-3691 PLSLRDLFNYPQLKA
+3691 PLSLRDLFDHPRLST
-3706 LAALIAG
+3706 LAALMSGTG
-3713 DVAGQVR
+3713 DASVR
-3720 AGDSREVRLKAHG
+3720 AGDSSKVRLKAHG
-3733 PLRSAPLSLVQ
+3733 PRQSAPLSLVQ

-3760 GMPMALRLCGGLSV
+3760 GMPMALRLCGELSV
-3774 PHLMSSFAEVVR
+3774 ERLMSSFAEVTR
-3786 RHDVLR
+3786 RHAVLR
-3792 TAYVQDEEGDP
+3792 TAYVQDDEGDP

-3809 EVQLHFP
+3809 EVRLDFP
-3816 VIDLSELSPAAQ
+3816 LVDLCDLSPGAQ
-3828 QEQVVQA
+3828 LEQVAQA
-3835 TLENARTPIDLE
+3835 TLDNARTPIDLE

-3857 RLGPTE
+3857 RLNPTE

-3874 FDGWSMGLLIDE
+3874 SDGWSMGLLINE
-3886 LVQVYEASLT
+3886 LVQIYEAASRHE
-3896 GKPMPLAPLEV
+3896 PMPLAPLEV
-3907 QYQDFAL
+3907 QYHDFAL

-3919 EEQGVLARQAEYWKH
+3919 EEQGVLARQADYWKQ
-3934 RLSGYEGRLDLPL
+3934 RLDGYNGRLDLPL
-3947 DSPRGQTASYD
+3947 DNPRGQTSSYE

-3964 QLSSGLS
+3964 ELSAGLS
-3971 GALRR
+3971 AALRR
-3976 LSSEVGVTLYST
+3976 LSSEAGVTLYST
-3988 LLASFQVLLHRV
+3988 LLASFQVLLHRLCA
-4000 SGAQDLVVG
+4000 AQDLVVG

-4029 VLPLRSRLD
+4029 VLPLRSRFD
-4038 ADATFASFLAQTQD
+4038 AGMTFTRFLAQTQD
-4052 NLLGALE
+4052 DLLGALE
-4059 HQDLPFDQIVEASG
+4059 HQDLPFDQIVDASG
-4073 VPRHKA
+4073 VPRHKG

-4095 RTRSMAGLSL
+4095 RTRSMAGLSV
-4105 EFLPALETHSKFDM
+4105 EFLPALQNHSKFDM

-4134 QFATTLFGH
+4134 QFATRLFGH
-4143 ERIQHLIQAWTALLE
+4143 GRVQYLIGAWTTLLE

-4175 DNVAAAV
+4175 DNVATAA
-4182 TPATVPGPKADKLG
+4182 TPANVPGPKADKLG

-4201 SVTPLATPR
+4201 SATP
-4210 AARVRESLVAAP
+4210 AARPRPALVRESLVAAP

-4231 GEPHLDV
+4231 GDPHLDV
-4238 IEWIHQN
+4238 IEWIRQN

-4349 FEKLPADL
+4349 YEKLPADL

-4385 TEDRLE
+4385 TEDRRE

-4430 FFNQVQLHHIYWLDP
+4430 FFNQVQLHHIHWLEP
-4445 DVRQDLLSMFGL
+4445 DVRQDLLSMYGL
-4457 ERMPRHVYYGDGTPI
+4457 DRMPRHVYYGDGTPI

-4486 CAVRFDWQKGDVIL
+4486 CAVRFDWRKGDVIL

-4522 MGDMYERS
+4522 MGDMYDHA
-4530 SLERSSAAGQ
+4530 SLQRPATVGQSARGVFS
-4540 TAQDALNTE
+4540 TE
-4549 EAGA
+4549 ETGA

>member
-1 MDKSVALRIAKRFI
+1 MDKSVALRVAKRFI
-15 TLPLDKRKLYLEKM
+15 TLPLDKRRLYLEKM

-40 IPEVRSGFENI
+40 IPEVRSGFEHI
-51 ALSYAQERQWFL
+51 PLSYAQERQWFL
-63 WQMDPHSSAYH
+63 WQMEPHSSAYH
-74 IPNALR
+74 IPSALR
-80 LKGPLDVPA
+80 LKGRLDVPA

-103 LRTTFIER
+103 LRTTFSEH

-117 VIHPQM
+117 VIHRQM
-123 PLCIAVQTLPAGSPA
+123 PLSIAVEALPAGSPISEDA
-138 SQDDSIKAFVEREIA
+138 RIKAYVEGETAR
-153 QPFDLRQGPLLRVSL
+153 PFDLRQGPLLRVSL
-168 LKIAEDD
+168 LKVAEDD

-186 ADGWSMQVLVDE
+186 ADGWSMRVLVDE
-198 LVRHYAADTADESL
+198 LVRCYAADTDGQPL
-212 VLPELTVQYADYAIW
+212 VLPGLPVQYADYAIW

-245 QTLGGEQPVLE
+245 QTLGDEQPVLE
-256 LPFDHPRPPVQSFRG
+256 LPFDHPRPPVQSLRG
-271 ARLDLN
+271 ARLDLT
-277 LPPQLGAAL
+277 LAPELAASL
-286 KQLAQRQGASLFMV
+286 KQLAQREGASLFMV

-320 GVPVANRNRV
+320 GVPTANRNRV

-348 VDGQLPFVH
+348 VDGQQPFDG
-357 LLDQVKQ
+357 LLAQVKQ
-364 SAMAAQAHQDLPFE
+364 AAMAAQAHQDLPFE
-378 QLIQALQPERSLSH
+378 QLIEALQPERSLSH

-401 HQTAGDAQARQMHLP
+401 HQNADATGRRQTHLP
-416 HLSIEDLVWE
+416 QLRVEDLTWE

-441 EQGVA
+441 EQGIA

-457 AQTIERLAHH
+457 PQTIERLAAH
-467 WQNLLQGIVDAPQQ
+467 WQNLLQGIVDAPRQ
-481 RIGELPLLDTDQQ
+481 RVGELPLLDPAQQ
-494 HLTQQDWRRVVEHGP
+494 RFTQQQWLRVADHG
-509 AACVHQRIAEQAR
+509 AGGVCVHQRIAEQAQQN
-522 MTPDALALTI
+522 PDALALTV
-532 DGQTLTYGQLD
+532 DGQSLSYRQLD
-543 ARANQLAHRLLALG
+543 ARANQLAHRLIDLG
-557 VTPDQRVGIAVER
+557 VSPGELVGIAVER
-570 SVEMIVGLLAILKSG
+570 SIEMIVGLLAILKAG

-601 YMIQDSGIEL
+601 YMIEDSGIGL

-621 LPIPATLRTL
+621 LPIPSTLRTL
-631 LLDQPDIAL
+631 LLDQRDAAL
-640 QAAPQT
+640 QEAPKT
-646 CPAVSLTA
+646 CPAVSPTG

-664 GSTGRPKGVMV
+664 GSTGKPKGVMV

-683 VTSMIAQPG
+683 ITSMIAQPG
-692 LTASDRMLSLTT
+692 LAASDRMLSLTT

-718 SAGASIVLT
+718 CGGASIVLT

-741 IEQHDV
+741 VEHHDI

-752 TPSSWRMLLDHEQ
+752 TPSSWRMLLDHER

-780 LPLELAQ
+780 LPQELAQ
-787 RLLALSPKVWNL
+787 RLLALSPKLWNL

-810 LHPLS
+810 AHPLS
-815 LESSRPFLGKPLD
+815 PERDRPFLGQPLD
-828 NTALYV
+828 NTALYI

-850 LIGGDGLARGYF
+850 LIGGAGLARGYF
-862 QRPAL
+862 QRPGL

-874 DPFSTTG
+874 DPFSTAG
-881 ERLYRTGDLTRYRA
+881 ERLYRTGDLTRYRP
-895 EGVVEYIGRIDH
+895 EGVVEYLGRIDH

-928 ENVRETVVV
+928 DSVRETVVV

-947 VGYVVPATGEVVD
+947 VGYVVPASGAVPEPD
-960 ESALRASL
+960 APLRVAL
-968 KAALKAQLPEY
+968 KAALKAQLPDY
-979 MVPAHLLFLAQLPL
+979 MVPAHLLFLARLPL
-993 TPNGKVDRKALPAP
+993 TPNGKIDRKALPAP
-1007 DAGDLQQAYVA
+1007 DASDLQQAYVA
-1018 PRSQREQQVAA
+1018 PRSEVEQQVAA
-1029 IWQEVLKLERVGLE
+1029 IWQDVLKLERAGLE

-1055 VTQVI
+1055 VTQVV
-1060 SRVRRTLGIEVP
+1060 SRIRRVLGIEVP
-1072 LRSLFEHSTLRDF
+1072 LRSLFEHSTLQAF
-1085 VSAFELGQG
+1085 VAAFEATPG
-1094 EQSLVMVPVS
+1094 EQAPAMVPVP
-1104 RDKPLPLSF
+1104 RDAPLPLSF

-1126 DSAAYNIPTALRL
+1126 DSAAYNIPTALQM
-1139 RGVLDK
+1139 RGTLDK
-1145 MALRRSF
+1145 DALRESF
-1152 EALVA
+1152 AALVA
-1157 RHESLRTLFVE
+1157 RHESLRTVFAEE
-1168 DDGVTCQV
+1168 DGRTCQV
-1176 IRAQGQVDFIEQC
+1176 IREQGEVDFVEQR
-1189 LAGDDEAS
+1189 LEEDE
-1197 IQAFIEQQ
+1197 IQAFVEQQ
-1205 TQAPFDL
+1205 TQRPFDL
-1212 LNDALLRVA
+1212 LADSLLRVA
-1221 LLALGEQEHILV
+1221 LLEVDEQDHILV

-1260 TQGQPA
+1260 VQGQQA
-1266 QLPALAVQYADYAV
+1266 HLPPLAVQYADYAV

-1292 RQLGYWTEQL
+1292 RQLAYWSGQL

-1309 ELPTDHPRPAQ
+1309 ELPTDRPRPAQ
-1320 QSMRGARLPIVL
+1320 QSLRGARLPIRL
-1332 DRSLSDA
+1332 DAALSA
-1339 LKALAR
+1339 NLKALAR

-1378 ANRRRLET
+1378 ANRQRLET

-1396 QVLRAQ
+1396 QVLRSE
-1402 FHGDL
+1402 FHNGL
-1407 TGAGLL
+1407 TGAALL
-1413 QQLKQTAMAAQMH
+1413 QQLKQTALAAQMH
-1426 QDLPFEQLVDALQPQ
+1426 QDLPFEQLVDVLQPQ

-1459 TASALEDALPGL
+1459 TDSAFANALPDL
-1471 AVEPLGWEQRTA
+1471 CVEPLGWTQRTA

-1489 ETTDSPQGLHA
+1489 DTVEGPQGLHA
-1500 ALIYATDLF
+1500 ALTYATDLF
-1509 EPATLERM
+1509 EPATIERM
-1517 GQHWLNLLQG
+1517 ARHWLNLLHEL
-1527 MVQDLQQPVAQWAL
+1527 VQDLHRPVVQWAL
-1541 LDDDERRQMLVD
+1541 LDEDERRHMLSD

-1558 VSYPLERSVQ
+1558 QHYPLDRSVQ
-1568 GLIEEQVRRT
+1568 SLIEEQVRRT

-1585 FGEQRLSYGELN
+1585 FGEQRLSYRELN
-1597 ARANRLAHTLIE
+1597 ARANRLAHRLIDQ
-1609 HGVGPDVLVGIAVER
+1609 GVGPDVLVGIAVER

-1649 PRDRLAYMFEDS
+1649 PRDRLAYMFDDS
-1661 GIGLLLTQQHLLEQ
+1661 GIGLLLTQRHLIDS
-1675 LPIPDGLRSLV
+1675 LPIPVGLRSLV
-1686 LDLPGDGMYAGRDT
+1686 LDLPDDGLYASRVG
-1700 NPDVEV
+1700 NPGVEV
-1706 DGENLAYVIY
+1706 HGENLAYVIY

-1728 NRHSALVN
+1728 NRHRALAN
-1736 RLCWMQQAYGLDAT
+1736 RLCWMQQAYGLDAS

-1764 VWEFFWPLLTGA
+1764 VWEFFWPLLTGS

-1784 AHRDPMQLIELVTA
+1784 AHRDPAQLIDLITA
-1798 HRITTLHFVP
+1798 RGITTLHFVP
-1808 SMLQV
+1808 SMLQA
-1813 FVQDPHVAECT
+1813 FMQDPRVAECT
-1824 SLKRIVCSGEAL
+1824 GLKRIVCSGEAL

-1846 KLPNAGLYNL
+1846 KLPNANLYNL

-1890 YILDDELT
+1890 YILDDELS

-1945 DLARYRTDGVIEYA
+1945 DLARYRPDGVIEYA
-1959 GRMDHQ
+1959 GRIDHQ

-1982 AEHDE
+1982 AEHDA

-1993 IAQDGTLLVAYLVP
+1993 LAQDGTLLVAYLVP
-2007 TGAELLSA
+2007 ARAELLA
-2015 EDAVR
+2015 ADGAVR
-2020 QALQG
+2020 QALQA
-2025 RLKAHLSQSLPDY
+2025 RLREHLSQSLPDY
-2038 MVPQQWVWLEKMPVS
+2038 MVPQHWVWLEKMPVS

-2062 LPKADI
+2062 LPKAEPS
-2068 GASPKAYI
+2068 AHPQAYI
-2076 APNTAIEQ
+2076 AAMTAQQQ
-2084 TLAGIWQ
+2084 TLVDIWQ
-2091 SVLGREQVGVSD
+2091 SVLGRERVGVTD

-2122 RQAGIHFSP
+2122 RQAGLHFSP
-2131 KDLFVHQT
+2131 KDLFLHQT
-2139 IQGLASVATLGDSG
+2139 IQGLAGVATTGDGG
-2153 PGIDQGPV
+2153 PVIDQGPV
-2161 TGSAVL
+2161 TGEALL
-2167 LPFQQLFFEQDMVE
+2167 LPFQQLFFEQAMAE
-2181 PHHWNQSVLLKGLRP
+2181 PHHWNQSVLLKGVRP

-2208 LVIHHDALRL
+2208 VVEHHDALRL
-2218 AFAHENDA
+2218 AFSHEDGA
-2226 WTARHQTLAEQESVW
+2226 WIARHNTLADQRALW
-2241 RRSPLLWTA
+2241 QRSPLLWAA
-2250 EVADAPALERL
+2250 EVPDAPALERL
-2261 AEQAQRSL
+2261 AEHAQRSL
-2269 ELESGALLR
+2269 ELGSGALLR
-2278 GVLASLADG
+2278 GVLATLADG

-2302 VSWRILLEDLQQ
+2302 VSWRVLLEDLQQ
-2314 AYEQLQAGQAPK
+2314 AYDQLQAGQMPT
-2326 LPAKTSATQAWAQR
+2326 LPAKTTSAQTWAQR
-2340 LKTHAGSAAFQA
+2340 LQAHASSAALQG
-2352 QMAYWQGQLEGA
+2352 QVAYWQAQLDGA
-2364 RNDLPCDR
+2364 RPDLPCDH
-2372 PQGELRRCHEAQ
+2372 PQGDLSRCHGTQ
-2384 VQTRLDKE
+2384 VQTRLDKALT
-2392 QTRGLLQQAPT
+2392 QRLLQQAPA

-2421 GRWTADA
+2421 GRWTSQA
-2428 STLIQLEGHGRETL
+2428 STLIQLEGHGREAL
-2442 FDGLEPDLDLS
+2442 FDDVDLS
-2453 RSVGWFT
+2453 RSVGWLT
-2460 SLFPVRLTPAATLED
+2460 SLFPVHLTPTATAEG

-2502 EVTRRTLAAL
+2502 EPTRRALAAL
-2512 PMPQITF
+2512 PVPRITF

-2524 FDSGFTDDADGLF
+2524 FDSGFNEAANGLF
-2537 IPASEPAGTPQ
+2537 VPASESAGAAQ

-2567 ELSIDWTFSTQMF
+2567 ELSIDWSFSTQMF
-2580 DESTIQALALDYGRE
+2580 DEATIQALAEDYARE
-2595 LQALIDHCCQAQH
+2595 LRALIDHCCQTERH
-2608 QGFTPS
+2608 GFTPS

-2623 TQLDALPLA
+2623 EQLDALPLVA
-2632 PRQIEDIYPLSPM
+2632 REVEDLYPLSPM
-2645 QQGMLFHSLYEQQAG
+2645 QQGMLFHTLYEQQAG
-2660 HYINQLRVDVQG
+2660 HYINQMRVEVQG

-2679 QAWQAA
+2679 LAWQAA
-2685 MDAHEVLRSSFVWEG
+2685 TDTHDVLRSGFVWDG
-2700 DFKRALQVVHK
+2700 DFKHALQVVYK
-2711 HLEVAFLFHDW
+2711 RVDVVLQLEDG
-2722 DARANPPQDLDA
+2722 RANADLA
-2734 LALTQRQQGFELEA
+2734 HCLENLATAQRQQGFALDA
-2748 APLLRLVVVRVAE
+2748 APLLRLVVVRVAD

-2766 IYTSHHILMD
+2766 IYTCHHILMD

-2789 RYSGQA
+2789 RYSGQSVA
-2795 PARTSGRYRDY
+2795 VSGGRYRDY
-2806 IDWLQRQDAA
+2806 IAWLQRQDAA
-2816 ASEAFWTPVL
+2816 VSEAFWKPLL
-2826 QSLEAPTRLADAV
+2826 QRLEAPTRLADAV
-2839 ASPAQAGDGHGD
+2839 AKPTDAGVGYGD

-2857 EALTRRLEAFARTS
+2857 EALTRRLEAFARAS

-2882 WLLLLQRYTGKDTV
+2882 WLLLLQRYTGRETV

-2939 QAVQTQNL
+2939 QAVQAQNL

-2979 NYPIAQALE
+2979 NYPIAEALE
-2988 QGAPDGLRFGPPL
+2988 QGAPDGLRFGSPI
-3001 TQEQTSYP
+3001 TQEQTNYP

-3015 LDRQLS
+3015 LERQLS
-3021 VHMNYERASF
+3021 VHMSYQQASF
-3031 STDTVRRLAAHLAQ
+3031 SAVTVERLAAHLAQ

-3051 AHGER
+3051 ANGEL
-3056 CLGELSMLAFDE
+3056 CLGELSMLEFDE
-3068 HQRLTHDWNPV
+3068 HQRLIHDWNPV
-3079 DAPFEQALC
+3079 DAPFEQDVC
-3088 IHQMIARQVEA
+3088 VHQLIARQAEA
-3099 TPDALAVTFANTQL
+3099 SPDALAVTFNDIRL

-3175 VAYMLDDSRARVLLT
+3175 VAYMLDDSRAKVLLT
-3190 EEAVAATLSVP
+3190 EQAVALTLTVP
-3201 AETVVLMLD
+3201 AGTEVLMLD
-3210 RIELGQYPLSAPRT
+3210 RVELTSYPLKTPDTA
-3224 QVTPDNLAY
+3224 VTPDNLAY

-3262 SVYSRDDIQGV
+3262 TVYSRDDIQGV

-3307 PQLPA
+3307 PHLPA

-3331 SGEIPASVRIINLAG
+3331 SGDIPQSVRIINLAG

-3355 TLYQNAP
+3355 ALY
-3362 CVIELVA
+3362 
-3369 AEAVAAE
+3369 
-3376 PVGAKLARDSVL
+3376 
-3388 SAAPCETDPPPSRA
+3388 
-3402 SFAPTGSLPQVGGG
+3402 PTPLTCGI
-3416 VEHVYDLYGPSEDT
+3416 EHVYDLYGPSEDT
-3430 TYSTWTRRTPGGTA
+3430 TYSTWTRRTQGGTA

-3458 DADLQPV
+3458 DANLQPV

-3513 SRYRVDGVLE
+3513 CRYRDDGVLE

-3549 QQPQVRDVAVLA
+3549 QQPEVNEVAVLA
-3561 QDAPGGQQLVAYVV
+3561 QEGPGGQQLVAYVV
-3575 AAALQL
+3575 ASL
-3581 DESNLRAQLK
+3581 DADTLRDPLK
-3591 AGLKE
+3591 ARLKE
-3596 HLPDYMIPAHLLFL
+3596 HLPDYMIPAHWLFL
-3610 DQLPLTP
+3610 DHLPLTP

-3623 KALPAVET
+3623 KALPGVET
-3631 GLSRSGYEAP
+3631 GATQNGYAP
-3641 VSELEQQIACI
+3641 PASELEQQIADV
-3652 WQEVL
+3652 WREVL

-3672 GHSLLATQAVSRL
+3672 GHSLLATQAISRL
-3685 RKLTDY
+3685 RKLTGY
-3691 PLSLRDLFNYPQLKA
+3691 PLSLRDLFDHPRLSA
-3706 LAALIAG
+3706 LAALMSGTG
-3713 DVAGQVR
+3713 DASVR
-3720 AGDSREVRLKAHG
+3720 AGDSSKVRLKAHG
-3733 PLRSAPLSLVQ
+3733 PRQSAPLSLVQ

-3760 GMPMALRLCGGLSV
+3760 GMPMALRLCGELSV
-3774 PHLMSSFAEVVR
+3774 ERLMSSFAEVTR
-3786 RHDVLR
+3786 RHAVLR
-3792 TAYVQDEEGDP
+3792 TAYVQDDEGDP

-3809 EVQLHFP
+3809 EVRLDFP
-3816 VIDLSELSPAAQ
+3816 LVDLCDLSPGAQ
-3828 QEQVVQA
+3828 LEQVAQA
-3835 TLENARTPIDLE
+3835 TLDNARTPIDLE

-3857 RLGPTE
+3857 RLNPTE

-3874 FDGWSMGLLIDE
+3874 SDGWSMGLLINE
-3886 LVQVYEASLT
+3886 LVQIYEAASRHE
-3896 GKPMPLAPLEV
+3896 PMPLAPLEV
-3907 QYQDFAL
+3907 QYHDFAL

-3919 EEQGVLARQAEYWKH
+3919 EEQGVLARQADYWKQ
-3934 RLSGYEGRLDLPL
+3934 RLDGYNGRLDLPL
-3947 DSPRGQTASYD
+3947 DNPRGQTSSYE

-3964 QLSSGLS
+3964 ELSADLS
-3971 GALRR
+3971 AALRR
-3976 LSSEVGVTLYST
+3976 LSSEAGVTLYST
-3988 LLASFQVLLHRV
+3988 LLASFQVLLHRLCA
-4000 SGAQDLVVG
+4000 AQDLVVG

-4029 VLPLRSRLD
+4029 VLPLRSRFD
-4038 ADATFASFLAQTQD
+4038 AGMTFTRFLAQTQD
-4052 NLLGALE
+4052 DLLGALE
-4059 HQDLPFDQIVEASG
+4059 HQDLPFDQIVDASG
-4073 VPRHKA
+4073 VPRHKG

-4095 RTRSMAGLSL
+4095 RTRSMAGLSV
-4105 EFLPALETHSKFDM
+4105 EFLPALQNHSKFDM

-4134 QFATTLFGH
+4134 QFATRLFGH
-4143 ERIQHLIQAWTALLE
+4143 GRVQYLIGAWTTLLE

-4175 DNVAAAV
+4175 DNVATAA
-4182 TPATVPGPKADKLG
+4182 TPANVPGPKADKLG

-4201 SVTPLATPR
+4201 SATP
-4210 AARVRESLVAAP
+4210 AARPRPALVRESLVAAP

-4231 GEPHLDV
+4231 GDPHLDV
-4238 IEWIHQN
+4238 IEWVRQN
-4245 RPLIEQKLA
+4245 RPFIEQKLA

-4349 FEKLPADL
+4349 YEKLPADL

-4385 TEDRLE
+4385 TEDRRE

-4430 FFNQVQLHHIYWLDP
+4430 FFNQVQLHHIHWLEP
-4445 DVRQDLLSMFGL
+4445 DVRQDLLSMYGL
-4457 ERMPRHVYYGDGTPI
+4457 DRMPRHVYYGDGTPI

-4486 CAVRFDWQKGDVIL
+4486 CAVRFDWRKGDVIL

-4522 MGDMYERS
+4522 MGDMYDHA
-4530 SLERSSAAGQ
+4530 SLQRPATVGQSARGVFS
-4540 TAQDALNTE
+4540 TE
-4549 EAGA
+4549 ETGA

>member
-1 MDKSVALRIAKRFI
+1 MDKSVALRVAKRFI
-15 TLPLDKRKLYLEKM
+15 TLPLDKRRLYLEKM

-40 IPEVRSGFENI
+40 IPEVRSGFEHI
-51 ALSYAQERQWFL
+51 PLSYAQERQWFL

-74 IPNALR
+74 IPGALR
-80 LKGPLDVPA
+80 LKGQLDVPA
-89 LERSFNAL
+89 LERSFNTL

-103 LRTTFIER
+103 LRTTFAEH

-117 VIHPQM
+117 VIHRHL
-123 PLCIAVQTLPAGSPA
+123 PLSIAVEALPIGSSVSEDAG
-138 SQDDSIKAFVEREIA
+138 IKAYVEGETAR
-153 QPFDLRQGPLLRVSL
+153 PFDLRQGPLLRVSL
-168 LKIAEDD
+168 LRIAEDD

-186 ADGWSMQVLVDE
+186 ADGWSMRVLVDE
-198 LVRHYAADTADESL
+198 LVRCYAADTGGQPLA
-212 VLPELTVQYADYAIW
+212 LPELPVQYADYAIW

-245 QTLGGEQPVLE
+245 QTLGDEQPVLE
-256 LPFDHPRPPVQSFRG
+256 LPFDHPRPPVQSLRG
-271 ARLDLN
+271 ARLDVKLAPE
-277 LPPQLGAAL
+277 LASAL
-286 KQLAQRQGASLFMV
+286 KQLAQREGASLFMV

-320 GVPVANRNRV
+320 GVPTANRNRV

-348 VDGQLPFVH
+348 VDGQMPFDE
-357 LLDQVKQ
+357 LLAQVKQ
-364 SAMAAQAHQDLPFE
+364 AAMAAQAHQDLPFE
-378 QLIQALQPERSLSH
+378 QLIEALQPERSLSH

-401 HQTAGDAQARQMHLP
+401 HQNADVAGRRQMQLP
-416 HLSIEDLVWE
+416 QLRVEDLTWE

-457 AQTIERLAHH
+457 PRTVERLAEH
-467 WQNLLQGIVDAPQQ
+467 WQNLLRGIVDAPRQ
-481 RIGELPLLDTDQQ
+481 RVGELPLLDPAQQ
-494 HLTQQDWRRVVEHGP
+494 RLTQQQWLRVADHG
-509 AACVHQRIAEQAR
+509 AEAVCVHQRIADQAHR
-522 MTPDALALTI
+522 APDALALTV
-532 DGQTLTYGQLD
+532 DGQSLSYRQLD
-543 ARANQLAHRLLALG
+543 ARANQLAHRLIELG
-557 VTPDQRVGIAVER
+557 VSAGERVGIAVER
-570 SVEMIVGLLAILKSG
+570 SVEMIVGLLAILKAG
-585 GAYVPL
+585 AAYVPL
-591 DPAYPEDRLA
+591 DPAYPEERLA
-601 YMIQDSGIEL
+601 YMIEDSGIGL
-611 LLTQARLQAR
+611 LLTQARLQGR
-621 LPIPATLRTL
+621 LPIPPTLRTL
-631 LLDQPDIAL
+631 LLDQPDAAL
-640 QAAPQT
+640 QDAPKT
-646 CPAVSLTA
+646 CPVVPLTG

-664 GSTGRPKGVMV
+664 GSTGKPKGVMV
-675 RHGALSNF
+675 RHGALGNF
-683 VTSMIAQPG
+683 ITSMIAQPG
-692 LTASDRMLSLTT
+692 LAANDRMLSLTT

-718 SAGASIVLT
+718 CAGASIVLT

-741 IEQHDV
+741 VEQHDV
-747 SVLQA
+747 TVLQA

-780 LPLELAQ
+780 LPQELAQ
-787 RLLALSPKVWNL
+787 RLLALSPKLWNL

-810 LHPLS
+810 VHPLS
-815 LESSRPFLGKPLD
+815 PERDRPFLGQPLD
-828 NTALYV
+828 NTALYI
-834 VGGDLTLN
+834 VGSDLTLN

-850 LIGGDGLARGYF
+850 LIGGAGLARGYF
-862 QRPAL
+862 QRPGL

-874 DPFSTTG
+874 DPFSTCG

-895 EGVVEYIGRIDH
+895 EGVVEYLGRIDH

-928 ENVRETVVV
+928 DSVRETVVV
-937 AHEGPTGAQL
+937 AHDGPTGAQL
-947 VGYVVPATGEVVD
+947 VGYVVPASGEVPEPD
-960 ESALRASL
+960 ASLRATL
-968 KAALKAQLPEY
+968 KAALKAQLPDY
-979 MVPAHLLFLAQLPL
+979 MVPAHLLFLARLPL
-993 TPNGKVDRKALPAP
+993 TPNGKIDRKALPAP
-1007 DAGDLQQAYVA
+1007 DASDVQQAYVA
-1018 PRSQREQQVAA
+1018 PRSEAEQQVAA
-1029 IWQEVLKLERVGLE
+1029 IWQDVLKLERVGLE

-1055 VTQVI
+1055 VTQVV
-1060 SRVRRTLGIEVP
+1060 SRIRRVLGIEVP
-1072 LRSLFEHSTLRDF
+1072 LRSLFEHSTLQAF
-1085 VSAFELGQG
+1085 VAAFEAAPG
-1094 EQSLVMVPVS
+1094 EQAPALVPVP
-1104 RDKPLPLSF
+1104 RDAPLPLSF

-1126 DSAAYNIPTALRL
+1126 DSAAYNIPTALRM
-1139 RGVLDK
+1139 RGTLDK
-1145 MALRRSF
+1145 DALRKSF
-1152 EALVA
+1152 AALVA

-1168 DDGVTCQV
+1168 EDGRTCQV
-1176 IRAQGQVDFIEQC
+1176 IRGQGQVDFVEQRLAGRDIQALIEQ
-1189 LAGDDEAS
+1189 L
-1197 IQAFIEQQ
+1197 
-1205 TQAPFDL
+1205 THRPFDL
-1212 LNDALLRVA
+1212 LTDSLLRVA
-1221 LLALGEQEHILV
+1221 LLEVDEQDHILV

-1260 TQGQPA
+1260 VQGQQA
-1266 QLPALAVQYADYAV
+1266 HLPPLAVQYADYAV
-1280 WQRQWMAAGERD
+1280 WQRQWMADGERD
-1292 RQLGYWTEQL
+1292 RQLAYWSGQL

-1320 QSMRGARLPIVL
+1320 QSLRGARLPIVL
-1332 DRSLSDA
+1332 DAALSA
-1339 LKALAR
+1339 GLKALAR

-1378 ANRRRLET
+1378 ANRQRLET

-1396 QVLRAQ
+1396 QVLRSE
-1402 FHGDL
+1402 FHSEL
-1407 TGAGLL
+1407 TGAALL

-1459 TASALEDALPGL
+1459 ADSAFANALPDL
-1471 AVEPLGWEQRTA
+1471 CVEPLGWTQRTA
-1483 QFDLSL
+1483 QFDLSMDTV
-1489 ETTDSPQGLHA
+1489 ESSQGLHA
-1500 ALIYATDLF
+1500 ALTYATDLF
-1509 EPATLERM
+1509 EPVTIERM
-1517 GQHWLNLLQG
+1517 ARHWLNLLHD
-1527 MVQDLQQPVAQWAL
+1527 MTHDLHRPVAQWSL
-1541 LDDDERRQMLVD
+1541 LDADEHRHMLID

-1558 VSYPLERSVQ
+1558 QQYPLERSVQ
-1568 GLIEEQVRRT
+1568 SLIEEQVRRT

-1585 FGEQRLSYGELN
+1585 FGEQRLSYRELN
-1597 ARANRLAHTLIE
+1597 ARANRLAHRLIDQ
-1609 HGVGPDVLVGIAVER
+1609 GVGPDVLVGIAVER

-1661 GIGLLLTQQHLLEQ
+1661 GIGLLLTQQHLLDV

-1686 LDLPGDGMYAGRDT
+1686 LDLPDDGVYASRDG

-1706 DGENLAYVIY
+1706 HGENLAYVIY

-1736 RLCWMQQAYGLDAT
+1736 RLCWMQQAYGLDAS

-1764 VWEFFWPLLTGA
+1764 VWEFFWPLLTGS

-1784 AHRDPMQLIELVTA
+1784 AHRDPALLIELITA
-1798 HRITTLHFVP
+1798 QGITTLHFVP
-1808 SMLQV
+1808 SMLQA
-1813 FVQDPHVAECT
+1813 FVQDPRVAECT

-1846 KLPNAGLYNL
+1846 KLSNANLYNL

-1862 AIDVTHWTCVEE
+1862 AIDVTHWTCVDEP
-1874 GRDSVP
+1874 RDSVP

-1890 YILDDELT
+1890 YILDDELS

-1945 DLARYRTDGVIEYA
+1945 DLARYRPDGVIEYA
-1959 GRMDHQ
+1959 GRIDHQ

-1982 AEHDE
+1982 AEHE
-1987 VRETVV
+1987 AVRETVV
-1993 IAQDGTLLVAYLVP
+1993 LAQDGTLLVAYVVP
-2007 TGAELLSA
+2007 ARAELLA
-2015 EDAVR
+2015 ADDAVR
-2020 QALQG
+2020 QALQA
-2025 RLKAHLSQSLPDY
+2025 RLREHLSQSLPDY
-2038 MVPQQWVWLEKMPVS
+2038 MVPQHWVWLEKMPVS

-2062 LPKADI
+2062 LPKAEPS
-2068 GASPKAYI
+2068 AHPQAYV
-2076 APNTAIEQ
+2076 AAVTAQEQ
-2084 TLAGIWQ
+2084 TLVDIWQ
-2091 SVLGREQVGVSD
+2091 SVLGRERVGVTD

-2131 KDLFVHQT
+2131 KDLFLHQT
-2139 IQGLASVATLGDSG
+2139 IQGLTGVATTGDG
-2153 PGIDQGPV
+2153 GLVIDQGPV
-2161 TGSAVL
+2161 TGETLL
-2167 LPFQQLFFEQDMVE
+2167 LPFQQLFFEQAMAE
-2181 PHHWNQSVLLKGLRP
+2181 PHHWNQSVLLKGVRAL
-2196 VHAGHLEQALQA
+2196 HAGHLEQALQA
-2208 LVIHHDALRL
+2208 LVEHHDALRL
-2218 AFAHENDA
+2218 AFTHEDGA
-2226 WTARHQTLAEQESVW
+2226 WIARHKTLIEQRSLW
-2241 RRSPLLWTA
+2241 QHSPLLWTA
-2250 EVADAPALERL
+2250 EVADAQALEGL
-2261 AEQAQRSL
+2261 AERAQRSL
-2269 ELESGALLR
+2269 ELDSGALLR
-2278 GVLASLADG
+2278 GVLATLADG

-2302 VSWRILLEDLQQ
+2302 VSWRVLLEDLQR
-2314 AYEQLQAGQAPK
+2314 AYDQLQAGQTPT
-2326 LPAKTSATQAWAQR
+2326 LPAKTTSAQAWAQR
-2340 LKTHAGSAAFQA
+2340 LQIHAGSATLQG
-2352 QMAYWQGQLEGA
+2352 QVAYWQAQLEGA
-2364 RNDLPCDR
+2364 RHDLPCDH
-2372 PQGELRRCHEAQ
+2372 PGSDLRRCHGAQ
-2384 VQTRLDKE
+2384 VQTRLDKAL
-2392 QTRGLLQQAPT
+2392 TRRLLQQAPA

-2421 GRWTADA
+2421 GRWTAQA
-2428 STLIQLEGHGRETL
+2428 STLIQLEGHGREAL
-2442 FDGLEPDLDLS
+2442 FDDLDLS

-2460 SLFPVRLTPAATLED
+2460 SLFPVRLTPTATAEG

-2502 EVTRRTLAAL
+2502 EPTRRALAAL
-2512 PMPQITF
+2512 PVPRITF

-2524 FDSGFTDDADGLF
+2524 FDSGFNTEADGLF
-2537 IPASEPAGTPQ
+2537 VPASESAGAAQ

-2580 DESTIQALALDYGRE
+2580 DEATIQALAVDYARE
-2595 LQALIDHCCQAQH
+2595 LQDLIDHCCETQRH
-2608 QGFTPS
+2608 GFTPS
-2614 DFPLAGLNQ
+2614 DFPLAGLDQ
-2623 TQLDALPLA
+2623 AQLDALPLMA
-2632 PRQIEDIYPLSPM
+2632 RDVEDLYPLSPM
-2645 QQGMLFHSLYEQQAG
+2645 QQGMLFHTLYEQQAG
-2660 HYINQLRVDVQG
+2660 HYINQMRVEVEG

-2685 MDAHEVLRSSFVWEG
+2685 TDAHDVLRSGFVWDG

-2711 HLEVAFLFHDW
+2711 RVEVALQLH
-2722 DARANPPQDLDA
+2722 DARTEADLPRYLET
-2734 LALTQRQQGFELEA
+2734 LATAQRQEGFALEA
-2748 APLLRLVVVRVAE
+2748 APLLRLVVVRVAD

-2789 RYSGQA
+2789 RYSGQSIA
-2795 PARTSGRYRDY
+2795 VSGGRYRDY
-2806 IDWLQRQDAA
+2806 IAWLQRQDAA
-2816 ASEAFWTPVL
+2816 ASEAFWKPSL
-2826 QSLEAPTRLADAV
+2826 MRLEAPTRLADAV
-2839 ASPAQAGDGHGD
+2839 GKPTDAGVGYGY
-2851 HVQVLD
+2851 HVHVLD
-2857 EALTRRLEAFARTS
+2857 ESLTRRLETFARAS

-2882 WLLLLQRYTGKDTV
+2882 WLLLLQRYTGKSTV

-2939 QAVQTQNL
+2939 QAVQAQNL

-2979 NYPIAQALE
+2979 NYPIAEALE
-2988 QGAPDGLRFGPPL
+2988 QGAPDGLRFGSPI
-3001 TQEQTSYP
+3001 TQEQTNYP

-3015 LDRQLS
+3015 LERQLS
-3021 VHMNYERASF
+3021 VHVSYQLASF
-3031 STDTVRRLAAHLAQ
+3031 APATVERLAAHLAQ

-3051 AHGER
+3051 AQGER
-3056 CLGELSMLAFDE
+3056 PLGELSMLEFDE
-3068 HQRLTHDWNPV
+3068 HQCLTHDWNPV
-3079 DAPFEQALC
+3079 DAPFEQDVC
-3088 IHQMIARQVEA
+3088 VHQLIARQAEA
-3099 TPDALAVTFANTQL
+3099 SPDALAVTFNHVRL

-3190 EEAVAATLSVP
+3190 EQAVAQTLTVP
-3201 AETVVLMLD
+3201 TETEVLMLD
-3210 RIELGQYPLSAPRT
+3210 QLDLSRYPLSEPFTA
-3224 QVTPDNLAY
+3224 VTPGNLAY

-3262 SVYSRDDIQGV
+3262 TVYSRDDIQGV

-3307 PQLPA
+3307 PHLPA

-3331 SGEIPASVRIINLAG
+3331 SGDIPQSVRIINLAG

-3355 TLYQNAP
+3355 SLYP
-3362 CVIELVA
+3362 TPLTC
-3369 AEAVAAE
+3369 
-3376 PVGAKLARDSVL
+3376 GSGLARESGGLVNDGL
-3388 SAAPCETDPPPSRA
+3388 TEGTPSRA
-3402 SFAPTGSLPQVGGG
+3402 SPLPQG

-3458 DADLQPV
+3458 DANLQPV

-3513 SRYRVDGVLE
+3513 CRYRADGVLE

-3549 QQPQVRDVAVLA
+3549 QQPEVNEVAVLA
-3561 QDAPGGQQLVAYVV
+3561 QEGPGGQQLVAYVV
-3575 AAALQL
+3575 ATADADTLR
-3581 DESNLRAQLK
+3581 ESLK
-3591 AGLKE
+3591 ARLKE
-3596 HLPDYMIPAHLLFL
+3596 HLPDYMIPAHWLFL

-3623 KALPAVET
+3623 KALPGVET
-3631 GLSRSGYEAP
+3631 GGTQNGYAP
-3641 VSELEQQIACI
+3641 PASELEQQVADV
-3652 WQEVL
+3652 WREVL

-3672 GHSLLATQAVSRL
+3672 GHSLLATQAISRL

-3691 PLSLRDLFNYPQLKA
+3691 PLSLRDLFDHPRLSA
-3706 LAALIAG
+3706 LAALMSEAA
-3713 DVAGQVR
+3713 DATVR
-3720 AGDSREVRLKAHG
+3720 AGDSSKVRLKAHG
-3733 PLRSAPLSLVQ
+3733 PRQSAPLSLVQ

-3760 GMPMALRLCGGLSV
+3760 GMPMALRLSGELSV
-3774 PHLMSSFAEVVR
+3774 ERLMSSFAEVTR
-3786 RHDVLR
+3786 RHAVLR
-3792 TAYVQDEEGDP
+3792 TAYVQDDEGDP
-3803 LALIAD
+3803 LAVIAD
-3809 EVQLHFP
+3809 EVQLDFP
-3816 VIDLSELSPAAQ
+3816 LVDLSELSPGAR
-3828 QEQVVQA
+3828 QEHVAQA
-3835 TLENARTPIDLE
+3835 TLDNARTPIDLE

-3874 FDGWSMGLLIDE
+3874 SDGWSMGLLINE
-3886 LVQVYEASLT
+3886 LVQIYEAASRHE
-3896 GKPMPLAPLEV
+3896 PMPLAPLEV
-3907 QYQDFAL
+3907 QYHDFAL

-3919 EEQGVLARQAEYWKH
+3919 EDQGVLARQADYWKQ
-3934 RLSGYEGRLDLPL
+3934 RLDGYNGRLDLPL
-3947 DSPRGQTASYD
+3947 DNPRGQTSSYE

-3964 QLSSGLS
+3964 ELSADLS
-3971 GALRR
+3971 AALRR
-3976 LSSEVGVTLYST
+3976 IASEAGVTLYST
-3988 LLASFQVLLHRV
+3988 LLASFQVLLHRLCN
-4000 SGAQDLVVG
+4000 AQDLVVG

-4029 VLPLRSRLD
+4029 VLPLRSRFD
-4038 ADATFASFLAQTQD
+4038 AGVTFTRFLAQAQD
-4052 NLLGALE
+4052 DLLGALE
-4059 HQDLPFDQIVEASG
+4059 HQDLPFDQIVDASG
-4073 VPRHKA
+4073 VPRHKG

-4095 RTRSMAGLSL
+4095 RTRSMAGLSV
-4105 EFLPALETHSKFDM
+4105 EFLPALQNHSKFDM

-4134 QFATTLFGH
+4134 QFATRLFGH
-4143 ERIQHLIQAWTALLE
+4143 ERVQYLIRAWTTLLE

-4175 DNVAAAV
+4175 DNVATAA
-4182 TPATVPGPKADKLG
+4182 TPANVPGPKADKLG

-4201 SVTPLATPR
+4201 SATP
-4210 AARVRESLVAAP
+4210 AARPRPALVRESLVAAP

-4238 IEWIHQN
+4238 IEWIRQN

-4254 EHAGILFRGFELDGI
+4254 EHAGILFRGFALDGI

-4349 FEKLPADL
+4349 YEKLPADL

-4385 TEDRLE
+4385 TENRLE

-4403 RWLDNDELQTRTPGP
+4403 RWLDDDELQTRTPGP

-4430 FFNQVQLHHIYWLDP
+4430 FFNQVQLHHIYWLEP
-4445 DVRQDLLSMFGL
+4445 DVRQDLLSMYGL

-4522 MGDMYERS
+4522 MGDMYDHA
-4530 SLERSSAAGQ
+4530 SLQRPATVGQSARGAF
-4540 TAQDALNTE
+4540 NTE
-4549 EAGA
+4549 ETGA

>member
-15 TLPLDKRKLYLEKM
+15 TLPLDKRRLYLEKM

-40 IPEVRSGFENI
+40 IPEVRSGFEHI

-74 IPNALR
+74 IPSALR
-80 LKGPLDVPA
+80 LKGPLDVVA

-103 LRTTFIER
+103 LRTTFIEH

-117 VIHPQM
+117 VIHPHM
-123 PLCIAVQTLPAGSPA
+123 PLRIAVQALPAGSPA
-138 SQDDSIKAFVEREIA
+138 SQDDSIKAFVEA
-153 QPFDLRQGPLLRVSL
+153 QSARPFDLRQGPLLRVSL
-168 LKIAEDD
+168 LQIAEDD
-175 HVLVLIQHHII
+175 HVLALIQHHII
-186 ADGWSMQVLVDE
+186 SDGWSMQVLVDE
-198 LVRHYAADTADESL
+198 LVRHYAFNTAADTAGQPL
-212 VLPELTVQYADYAIW
+212 VLPELSVQYADYAIW

-233 AGERERQLAYWV
+233 AGERERQLAYWI

-256 LPFDHPRPPVQSFRG
+256 LPLDHPRPPVQSFRG

-277 LPPQLGAAL
+277 LSSELGAAL
-286 KQLAQRQGASLFMV
+286 KQLAQREGASLFMV

-340 NTQVLNAH
+340 NTQVLSAD
-348 VDGQLPFVH
+348 VDGQLPFDR
-357 LLDQVKQ
+357 LLHQVKQ

-378 QLIQALQPERSLSH
+378 QLIEALQPERSLSH

-401 HQTAGDAQARQMHLP
+401 HQTAGDTQDRQLQLP
-416 HLSIEDLVWE
+416 QLSIEDLVWE

-457 AQTIERLAHH
+457 PQTIERLAQH
-467 WQNLLQGIVDAPQQ
+467 WQNLLQGIVEAPQR
-481 RIGELPLLDTDQQ
+481 RIGELPLLDAAQQ
-494 HLTQQDWRRVVEHGP
+494 RLTQQDWYRVAEHG
-509 AACVHQRIAEQAR
+509 AGTGCVHWRIAEQAR
-522 MTPDALALTI
+522 QTPDALALTI
-532 DGQTLTYGQLD
+532 DGQTLTHGQLD
-543 ARANQLAHRLLALG
+543 ARANQLAHRLMALG
-557 VTPDQRVGIAVER
+557 VTPDQPVGIAVER
-570 SVEMIVGLLAILKSG
+570 SVEMIVGLLAILKAG

-601 YMIQDSGIEL
+601 YMIEDSGIQL
-611 LLTQARLQAR
+611 LLTQARLQAL
-621 LPIPATLRTL
+621 LPIPATLQTL
-631 LLDQPDIAL
+631 LLDQPDAAL
-640 QAAPQT
+640 QAAPRS
-646 CPAVSLTA
+646 CPVVPLSA

-664 GSTGRPKGVMV
+664 GSTGKPKGVMV

-683 VTSMIAQPG
+683 VASMVAQPG
-692 LTASDRMLSLTT
+692 LAASDRMLSLTT

-741 IEQHDV
+741 IERHDV
-747 SVLQA
+747 TVLQA

-765 ASVLAGRTFLCGGEA
+765 SALLAGRTFLCGGEA

-810 LHPLS
+810 VHPLS

-828 NTALYV
+828 NTALYI
-834 VGGDLTLN
+834 VGSDLTLN

-850 LIGGDGLARGYF
+850 LIGGEGLARGYF

-874 DPFSTTG
+874 DPFSRTG

-928 ENVRETVVV
+928 ASVRETVVV

-947 VGYVVPATGEVVD
+947 VGYVVAATGEVLD
-960 ESALRASL
+960 TEAEAALRASL
-968 KAALKAQLPEY
+968 KTALKAQLPEY

-1007 DAGDLQQAYVA
+1007 DASELQRTYVA
-1018 PRSQREQQVAA
+1018 PRSQREQQVAQV
-1029 IWQEVLKLERVGLE
+1029 WQEVLKLERVGLH

-1055 VTQVI
+1055 VTQVV
-1060 SRVRRTLGIEVP
+1060 SRVRRVLDIEVP
-1072 LRSLFEHSTLRDF
+1072 LRSLFEYSTLQDF
-1085 VSAFELGQG
+1085 VAALDAGAGPQP
-1094 EQSLVMVPVS
+1094 QAMVAVA
-1104 RDKPLPLSF
+1104 RDQPLALSF

-1139 RGVLDK
+1139 RGTLDK
-1145 MALRRSF
+1145 VALRRSF
-1152 EALVA
+1152 EALVQ
-1157 RHESLRTLFVE
+1157 RHESLRTVFVE
-1168 DDGVTCQV
+1168 DDGRTCQV
-1176 IRAQGQVDFIEQC
+1176 IRPQGQVSFIEQC
-1189 LAGDDEAS
+1189 LPGADETS
-1197 IQAFIEQQ
+1197 IQAFLEEQ
-1205 TQAPFDL
+1205 TQRPFDL
-1212 LNDALLRVA
+1212 LSDALLRVA
-1221 LLALGEQEHILV
+1221 LLELGEQDHVLA

-1239 VSDGWS
+1239 VSDAWS

-1260 TQGQPA
+1260 AQGQPA
-1266 QLPALAVQYADYAV
+1266 QLPALEVQYADYAV
-1280 WQRQWMAAGERD
+1280 WQRQWMAAGEQD
-1292 RQLGYWTEQL
+1292 RQLAYWTAQL
-1302 GGEQPLL
+1302 GSEQPLL

-1320 QSMRGARLPIVL
+1320 QSLRGARLPIVL
-1332 DRSLSDA
+1332 DRALSDA

-1378 ANRRRLET
+1378 ANRQRLET

-1396 QVLRAQ
+1396 QVLRAE
-1402 FHGDL
+1402 FHSDL
-1407 TGAGLL
+1407 TGADLL

-1459 TASALEDALPGL
+1459 TASAFEDALPGL
-1471 AVEPLGWEQRTA
+1471 TVEPLGWAQRTA

-1509 EPATLERM
+1509 EPATLKRM
-1517 GQHWLNLLQG
+1517 GQHWLNLLHG
-1527 MVQDLQQPVAQWAL
+1527 LVQDLHRPVAQWAL
-1541 LDDDERRQMLVD
+1541 LDADERRRLLVD

-1558 VSYPLERSVQ
+1558 VAYPLDRSVQ

-1661 GIGLLLTQQHLLEQ
+1661 GIGLLLTQQHLLDQ
-1675 LPIPDGLRSLV
+1675 LPIPQGIDSLV
-1686 LDLPGDGMYAGRDT
+1686 LDLPDGGVYAGCDT
-1700 NPDVEV
+1700 NPDVVV

-1736 RLCWMQQAYGLDAT
+1736 RLCWMQQAYGLDAS

-1764 VWEFFWPLLTGA
+1764 VWEFFWPLLTGV

-1784 AHRDPMQLIELVTA
+1784 AHRDPAQLIGLITA
-1798 HRITTLHFVP
+1798 QRITTLHFVP
-1808 SMLQV
+1808 SMLQA

-1890 YILDDELT
+1890 YILDDELS

-1982 AEHDE
+1982 AEHDD

-1993 IAQDGTLLVAYLVP
+1993 IAQGGSLLVAYVVP
-2007 TGAELLSA
+2007 TRAELLSA
-2015 EDAVR
+2015 EEAVR

-2038 MVPQQWVWLEKMPVS
+2038 MVPQHWLWLEKMPVS

-2062 LPKADI
+2062 LPPADLS
-2068 GASPKAYI
+2068 ASPKAYV
-2076 APNTAIEQ
+2076 AAHTTMEQ
-2084 TLAGIWQ
+2084 ALAGIWQ
-2091 SVLGREQVGVSD
+2091 SVLGQAQVGVSD

-2139 IQGLASVATLGDSG
+2139 IQGLASVATLDDSR

-2161 TGSAVL
+2161 TGNAVL
-2167 LPFQQLFFEQDMVE
+2167 LPFQQLFFEHDMAE
-2181 PHHWNQSVLLKGLRP
+2181 PHHWNQSVLLKDLRP
-2196 VHAGHLEQALQA
+2196 IHGGYLEQALQA
-2208 LVIHHDALRL
+2208 LVVHHDALRL
-2218 AFAHENDA
+2218 AFKRENGSWAAH
-2226 WTARHQTLAEQESVW
+2226 HQTLAEQQAAW
-2241 RRSPLLWTA
+2241 QRSPLLWTA

-2269 ELESGALLR
+2269 ELESGTLLR
-2278 GVLASLADG
+2278 GVLANLADG

-2314 AYEQLQAGQAPK
+2314 AYQQLQAGQPLK

-2340 LKTHAGSAAFQA
+2340 LKLHADSAALQA
-2352 QMAYWQGQLEGA
+2352 QMAYWQAQLAGA
-2364 RNDLPCDR
+2364 RHDLPCDR
-2372 PQGELRRCHEAQ
+2372 PHGELRRCDGAQ

-2392 QTRGLLQQAPT
+2392 QTRRLLQQAPA

-2421 GRWTADA
+2421 GRWTTDG
-2428 STLIQLEGHGRETL
+2428 STLIQLEGHGREAL
-2442 FDGLEPDLDLS
+2442 FDEVDLS

-2460 SLFPVRLTPAATLED
+2460 SLFPVRLTPAATAGE

-2502 EVTRRTLAAL
+2502 EPTRRTLQAL
-2512 PMPQITF
+2512 PKPRITF

-2524 FDSGFTDDADGLF
+2524 FDSGFAEEADGLF
-2537 IPASEPAGTPQ
+2537 SPASESAGEPQ

-2567 ELSIDWTFSTQMF
+2567 ELSIDWTFSAQMF
-2580 DESTIQALALDYGRE
+2580 DASTIQALAVDYGQE
-2595 LQALIDHCCQAQH
+2595 LQALIEHCCQAQH

-2614 DFPLAGLNQ
+2614 DFPLAGLSQ
-2623 TQLDALPLA
+2623 AQLDALALA
-2632 PRQIEDIYPLSPM
+2632 PRQVEDIYPLSPM
-2645 QQGMLFHSLYEQQAG
+2645 QQGMLFHTLLEQQAG
-2660 HYINQLRVDVQG
+2660 NYINQLRVDVEG

-2685 MDAHEVLRSSFVWEG
+2685 MDAHDVLRSSFVWEG
-2700 DFKRALQVVHK
+2700 EFKRALQVVHK
-2711 HLEVAFLFHDW
+2711 RLDVAFVSHDW
-2722 DARANPPQDLDA
+2722 RARTDLAQDLET
-2734 LALTQRQQGFELEA
+2734 LASAQRQGFALDA
-2748 APLLRLVVVRVAE
+2748 APLLRLVVARVAE

-2789 RYSGQA
+2789 RYSGQVL
-2795 PARTSGRYRDY
+2795 ARPSGSYRDY
-2806 IDWLQRQDAA
+2806 IEWLSAQDPRAN
-2816 ASEAFWTPVL
+2816 EQFW
-2826 QSLEAPTRLADAV
+2826 QSQLAE
-2839 ASPAQAGDGHGD
+2839 
-2851 HVQVLD
+2851 LD
-2857 EALTRRLEAFARTS
+2857 EPTLLTGAFARDNRTDAS
-2871 KVTVNTLVQAA
+2871 HGHGEHEQLLDAQTTARLQRFAREQKVTVNTLVQAA
-2882 WLLLLQRYTGKDTV
+2882 WQLLLQRCTGHAAV
-2896 AFGATVAGRPADL
+2896 AFGATVAGRPAQI
-2909 PGIEQQIGLFIN
+2909 PGVEQQIGLFIN
-2921 TLPVIASPRAE
+2921 TLPVIGRPRAE
-2932 QSLDSWL
+2932 QSVGQWL
-2939 QAVQTQNL
+2939 QEVQGRNL
-2947 ALREFEHT
+2947 SLREHEHT
-2955 ALLDIQRWA
+2955 PLFDIQRWA
-2964 GQGGDALFDSLLVFE
+2964 GQGGAALFDTLLVFE
-2979 NYPIAQALE
+2979 NYPVAQALQE
-2988 QGAPDGLRFGPPL
+2988 GAPATLRFGEVANH
-3001 TQEQTSYP
+3001 EQTNYP
-3009 LTLLVG
+3009 LTLAVNLGETLSLLLSYSHDSFTPADVIRIGGHLCHLLEQLTLGGERSVG
-3015 LDRQLS
+3015 QLS
-3021 VHMNYERASF
+3021 LLDAEQQQVQQGWNATSMDYPLDCSVH
-3031 STDTVRRLAAHLAQ
+3031 RLIEAQ
-3045 LLGQMT
+3045 
-3051 AHGER
+3051 
-3056 CLGELSMLAFDE
+3056 
-3068 HQRLTHDWNPV
+3068 V
-3079 DAPFEQALC
+3079 DK
-3088 IHQMIARQVEA
+3088 
-3099 TPDALAVTFANTQL
+3099 TPDACALVFASQRL
-3113 SYSEL
+3113 SYADL
-3118 DGRANRLAHKLIEL
+3118 NAQANRLAHVLIEQ
-3132 GVGPEVRV
+3132 GVGPDVLV
-3140 GVAMPRSEQL
+3140 GIAAERSVEMVVG
-3150 LIALLAVLKAGGA
+3150 LLAILKAGGA
-3163 YVPLDPDYPAER
+3163 YVPLDPEYPQDR
-3175 VAYMLDDSRARVLLT
+3175 LAYMFDDSGIGLLLT
-3190 EEAVAATLSVP
+3190 QHHLLEHLPVPSGLRSLVLDQPGDWLAGRSDSNPAVAVD
-3201 AETVVLMLD
+3201 AE
-3210 RIELGQYPLSAPRT
+3210 
-3224 QVTPDNLAY
+3224 NLAY

-3245 GVAIAHRNV
+3245 GAGNRHSALVNRLFWMQDAYGLEASDRV
-3254 LALIDWSK
+3254 LQKTPFS
-3262 SVYSRDDIQGV
+3262 
-3273 LASTSVCFDLSV
+3273 FDVSV
-3285 WELFVTLAN
+3285 WEFFWPLLTGSTLVMAPPGAHRDPAQMIELISAQQITTLHFVPSMLQVFMQDPAV
-3294 GGSLI
+3294 GRCQSLKRI
-3299 IARNALEL
+3299 ICSGEAL
-3307 PQLPA
+3307 PVDAQSQVFAKLPA
-3312 RDQVR
+3312 
-3317 LINTV
+3317 
-3322 PSAIAALQR
+3322 
-3331 SGEIPASVRIINLAG
+3331 AG
-3346 EPLKQSLVD
+3346 
-3355 TLYQNAP
+3355 LYN
-3362 CVIELVA
+3362 
-3369 AEAVAAE
+3369 
-3376 PVGAKLARDSVL
+3376 
-3388 SAAPCETDPPPSRA
+3388 
-3402 SFAPTGSLPQVGGG
+3402 
-3416 VEHVYDLYGPSEDT
+3416 LYGPTEAAIDVT
-3430 TYSTWTRRTPGGTA
+3430 HWTCVDEGRDAVPIGQPIANLSTFILDPDLS
-3444 NIGRPLK
+3444 PL
-3451 HTASYLL
+3451 
-3458 DADLQPV
+3458 PV
-3465 PQGVSAELYLSGAG
+3465 GVTGELYLGGEGLA
-3479 ITRGYLGRA
+3479 RGYHRRPAL
-3488 AMTAEKYVPNPF
+3488 TAERFVTSPF
-3500 STTGERLYRTGDL
+3500 GDGARLYRTGDL
-3513 SRYRVDGVLE
+3513 ARYRADGVIE
-3523 YQGRID
+3523 YAGRLD
-3529 HQVKIRGFRIELGEI
+3529 HQVKIRGLRIELGEI
-3544 EARLL
+3544 EARLAEHAE
-3549 QQPQVRDVAVLA
+3549 VRDSVVIA
-3561 QDAPGGQQLVAYVV
+3561 QDGTLLVGYVV
-3575 AAALQL
+3575 PQ
-3581 DESNLRAQLK
+3581 SSAQLN
-3591 AGLKE
+3591 AEASIGLAFEQALKTHLSQ
-3596 HLPDYMIPAHLLFL
+3596 HLPDYMVPQHWVWLERM
-3610 DQLPLTP
+3610 PVSP
-3617 NGKLDR
+3617 NGKLER
-3623 KALPAVET
+3623 KALPRFDANQSQQGFVPPE
-3631 GLSRSGYEAP
+3631 G
-3641 VSELEQQIACI
+3641 ELEQRIACI
-3652 WQEVL
+3652 WQAVL

-3691 PLSLRDLFNYPQLKA
+3691 PLSLRDLFDHPQLKA
-3706 LAALIAG
+3706 LAALMGGSADG
-3713 DVAGQVR
+3713 AVR
-3720 AGDSREVRLKAHG
+3720 AGDSRRVRLKAHG
-3733 PLRSAPLSLVQ
+3733 PQRSAPLSLVQ

-3760 GMPMALRLCGGLSV
+3760 GMPLALRLSGELSV
-3774 PHLMSSFAEVVR
+3774 EHLLSSFAEVVR

-3792 TAYVQDEEGDP
+3792 TAYVQDDEGDP

-3809 EVQLHFP
+3809 EIEGDFP
-3816 VIDLSELSPAAQ
+3816 VIDLSGLSPSAQ
-3828 QEQVVQA
+3828 QEQVARA
-3835 TLENARTPIDLE
+3835 TLENARTPIDLQ
-3847 QAPLLRGRIL
+3847 QAPLWRGRIL

-3874 FDGWSMGLLIDE
+3874 SDGWSMGLLINE
-3886 LVQVYEASLT
+3886 LVQVYEASLN
-3896 GKPMPLAPLEV
+3896 GKPMPLPPLDV
-3907 QYQDFAL
+3907 QYYDFAL

-3919 EEQGVLARQAEYWKH
+3919 EEQGVLARQADYWKN
-3934 RLSGYEGRLDLPL
+3934 RLSGYDGRLSLPL
-3947 DSPRGQTASYD
+3947 ENPRWQTASYD

-3964 QLSSGLS
+3964 HLSPGLT

-3976 LSSEVGVTLYST
+3976 LSSEAGVTLYST

-4000 SGAQDLVVG
+4000 CAAQDIVVG

-4029 VLPLRSRLD
+4029 VLPLRSRFD
-4038 ADATFASFLAQTQD
+4038 AELTFSTFLAHTQD
-4052 NLLGALE
+4052 HLLGALE

-4073 VPRHKA
+4073 VPRHKG

-4095 RTRSMAGLSL
+4095 RSRTVAGFNV
-4105 EFLPALETHSKFDM
+4105 EALPALETHSKFDM

-4166 QLGAISMPV
+4166 QLGAIRMPV
-4175 DNVAAAV
+4175 DHLAAAAR
-4182 TPATVPGPKADKLG
+4182 PATVPGPKADKLG

-4201 SVTPLATPR
+4201 SATPVAR
-4210 AARVRESLVAAP
+4210 PRPTRVRESLVAAP

-4238 IEWIHQN
+4238 IEWIQQN
-4245 RPLIEQKLA
+4245 RPFIEQKLA

-4349 FEKLPADL
+4349 YEKLPADL

-4385 TEDRLE
+4385 TEDRRE

-4430 FFNQVQLHHIYWLDP
+4430 FFNQVQLHHIYWLEP
-4445 DVRQDLLSMFGL
+4445 DVREDLLSMFGL
-4457 ERMPRHVYYGDGTPI
+4457 ERMPRQVYYGDGMPI

-4486 CAVRFDWQKGDVIL
+4486 CAVRFDWHKGDVIL

-4522 MGDMYERS
+4522 MGDMYDHS
-4530 SLERSSAAGQ
+4530 SLEHRPAAGKTTQ
-4540 TAQDALNTE
+4540 GALNTE
-4549 EAGA
+4549 ETGA

>member
-1 MDKSVALRIAKRFI
+1 MDKSVALRVAKRFI
-15 TLPLDKRKLYLEKM
+15 TLPLDKRRLYLEKM

-40 IPEVRSGFENI
+40 IPEVRSGFEHVP
-51 ALSYAQERQWFL
+51 LSYAQERQWFL
-63 WQMDPHSSAYH
+63 WQMDRHSSAYH
-74 IPNALR
+74 IPSALR
-80 LKGPLDVPA
+80 LKGQLDVPA
-89 LERSFNAL
+89 LERSFNAV

-103 LRTTFIER
+103 LRTTFAEH
-111 GEQAVQ
+111 GEQTVQ
-117 VIHPQM
+117 IIHQHM
-123 PLCIAVQTLPAGSPA
+123 PLSIAVEALPAGSTV
-138 SQDDSIKAFVEREIA
+138 SQDERIKACVEGQTAR
-153 QPFDLRQGPLLRVSL
+153 PFDLRQGPLLRVSL

-198 LVRHYAADTADESL
+198 LVRHYAADIGGQPLA
-212 VLPELTVQYADYAIW
+212 LPDLPVQYADYAIW

-271 ARLDLN
+271 ARLDLS
-277 LPPQLGAAL
+277 LSTELATAL
-286 KQLAQRQGASLFMV
+286 KQLAQREGASLFMV
-300 LLASFQALL
+300 LLASFHALL

-320 GVPVANRNRV
+320 GVPTANRNRV

-340 NTQVLNAH
+340 NTQVLSAD
-348 VDGQLPFVH
+348 VDGQLPFDQ
-357 LLDQVKQ
+357 LLAQVKQ

-378 QLIQALQPERSLSH
+378 QLIEALQPERSLSH

-401 HQTAGDAQARQMHLP
+401 HQNADATRSRQMHLP
-416 HLSIEDLVWE
+416 QLRVEDLVWE

-441 EQGVA
+441 EQGIA

-451 ATDLFE
+451 ATDLFD
-457 AQTIERLAHH
+457 AQTIERLAGH
-467 WQNLLQGIVDAPQQ
+467 WQNLLHGIVDAPRQ
-481 RIGELPLLDTDQQ
+481 RIGELPLLDPAQQ
-494 HLTQQDWRRVVEHGP
+494 QLTQQQWLRVADHTDEAV
-509 AACVHQRIAEQAR
+509 CVHQRITEQVR
-522 MTPDALALTI
+522 RNPEALALTI
-532 DGQTLTYGQLD
+532 DDQALSYAQLD
-543 ARANQLAHRLLALG
+543 ARANQLAHRLIDLG
-557 VTPDQRVGIAVER
+557 VMPGQLVGIAVER
-570 SVEMIVGLLAILKSG
+570 SVEMIVGLLAILKAG
-585 GAYVPL
+585 AAYVPL

-601 YMIQDSGIEL
+601 YMIEDSGIGL

-621 LPIPATLRTL
+621 LPIPPSLRTL
-631 LLDQPDIAL
+631 LLDQPDAAM

-646 CPAVSLTA
+646 CPVVPLTG

-664 GSTGRPKGVMV
+664 GSTGKPKGVMV

-683 VTSMIAQPG
+683 IHSMIAEPG
-692 LTASDRMLSLTT
+692 LVPGDRMLSLTT

-718 SAGASIVLT
+718 SAGAGVVLT

-741 IEQHDV
+741 IEQHAV

-765 ASVLAGRTFLCGGEA
+765 ASLLAGRTFLCGGEA

-787 RLLALSPKVWNL
+787 RLLALSPNVWNL

-815 LESSRPFLGKPLD
+815 PERDRPFLGKPLD
-828 NTALYV
+828 NTALYI
-834 VGGDLTLN
+834 VGSDLTLN

-850 LIGGDGLARGYF
+850 LIGGAGLARGYF

-874 DPFSTTG
+874 DPFSATG
-881 ERLYRTGDLTRYRA
+881 ERLYRTGDLCRYRA
-895 EGVVEYIGRIDH
+895 EGVVEYLGRIDH

-928 ENVRETVVV
+928 DRVRETVVV

-947 VGYVVPATGEVVD
+947 VAYVVPASGAVREPD
-960 ESALRASL
+960 APLRTAL

-993 TPNGKVDRKALPAP
+993 TPNGKIDRKALPAP
-1007 DAGDLQQAYVA
+1007 EASDLQQAYVA
-1018 PRSQREQQVAA
+1018 PRSEVEQQVAA
-1029 IWQEVLKLERVGLE
+1029 IWQDVLKLERVGLE
-1043 DNFFEL
+1043 DHFFEL

-1055 VTQVI
+1055 VTQVV
-1060 SRVRRTLGIEVP
+1060 SRVRRVLGIEVP
-1072 LRSLFEHSTLRDF
+1072 LRSLFEHSTLQAF
-1085 VSAFELGQG
+1085 VAAFETTTG
-1094 EQSLVMVPVS
+1094 EQAPAMTPVP
-1104 RDKPLPLSF
+1104 RDAPLPLSF

-1126 DSAAYNIPTALRL
+1126 DGAAYNIPTALRM
-1139 RGVLDK
+1139 RGALDK
-1145 MALRRSF
+1145 GALRKSF
-1152 EALVA
+1152 AALVQ
-1157 RHESLRTLFVE
+1157 RHESLRTAFVE
-1168 DDGVTCQV
+1168 EDGRTGQV
-1176 IRAQGQVDFIEQC
+1176 ICEQGEVDYIEQR
-1189 LAGDDEAS
+1189 LEGRD
-1197 IQAFIEQQ
+1197 IQAFLEQQ
-1205 TQAPFDL
+1205 TQRPFDL

-1221 LLALGEQEHILV
+1221 LLEVAEEDHLLV

-1260 TQGQPA
+1260 IQGQPA
-1266 QLPALAVQYADYAV
+1266 QLPPLAVQYADYAV

-1292 RQLGYWTEQL
+1292 RQLAYWSAQL

-1320 QSMRGARLPIVL
+1320 QSLRGARLPIVL
-1332 DRSLSDA
+1332 DRALSDD

-1345 RENVTLFVLLLGSF
+1345 QENVTLFVLLLGSF

-1378 ANRRRLET
+1378 ANRQRLET

-1396 QVLRAQ
+1396 QVLRSE
-1402 FHGDL
+1402 FSGDL
-1407 TGAGLL
+1407 TGAALL

-1459 TASALEDALPGL
+1459 TASVFAKALPGL
-1471 AVEPLGWEQRTA
+1471 DVEPVGWTQRTA

-1489 ETTDSPQGLHA
+1489 DTVESPQSLHA
-1500 ALIYATDLF
+1500 ALTYAIDLF
-1509 EPATLERM
+1509 EPATIERM
-1517 GQHWLNLLQG
+1517 AAHWLNLLRSL
-1527 MVQDLQQPVAQWAL
+1527 VQDLHRPVAQWSL
-1541 LDDDERRQMLVD
+1541 LDEDERRHMLID

-1558 VSYPLERSVQ
+1558 RQYPLDRSVQ
-1568 GLIEEQVRRT
+1568 ALIEEQVRRT

-1585 FGEQRLSYGELN
+1585 FGEQRLSYRELN
-1597 ARANRLAHTLIE
+1597 ARANRLAHRLIDL
-1609 HGVGPDVLVGIAVER
+1609 GVGPDVLVGIAVER

-1649 PRDRLAYMFEDS
+1649 PQDRLAYMFEDS
-1661 GIGLLLTQQHLLEQ
+1661 GIGLLLTQQHLLDA
-1675 LPIPDGLRSLV
+1675 LPIPQGLRSLL
-1686 LDLPGDGMYAGRDT
+1686 LDLPAEESHAGCEE
-1700 NPDVEV
+1700 NPDVKV
-1706 DGENLAYVIY
+1706 HGENLAYVIY

-1728 NRHSALVN
+1728 NRHCALVN

-1764 VWEFFWPLLTGA
+1764 VWEFFWPLLTGS

-1784 AHRDPMQLIELVTA
+1784 AHRDPAQLIELITA
-1798 HRITTLHFVP
+1798 QRITTLHFVP
-1808 SMLQV
+1808 SMLQA
-1813 FVQDPHVAECT
+1813 FVQDPRVAECT

-1846 KLPNAGLYNL
+1846 KLPNASLYNL

-1890 YILDDELT
+1890 YILDDELS

-1929 FVTGP
+1929 FVTAP
-1934 FGHGQRLYRTG
+1934 FGAGQRLYRTG
-1945 DLARYRTDGVIEYA
+1945 DLARYRADGVIEYA

-1982 AEHDE
+1982 AEHE
-1987 VRETVV
+1987 AVRETVV
-1993 IAQDGTLLVAYLVP
+1993 LAQDGTLLVAYVVP
-2007 TGAELLSA
+2007 ARAELLVA
-2015 EDAVR
+2015 DDAVR
-2020 QALQG
+2020 QALQV
-2025 RLKAHLSQSLPDY
+2025 RLREHLSQSLPDY
-2038 MVPQQWVWLEKMPVS
+2038 MVPQHWVWLEKMPVS

-2062 LPKADI
+2062 LPKADPS
-2068 GASPKAYI
+2068 ASPKSYS
-2076 APNTAIEQ
+2076 APVTAVEN
-2084 TLAGIWQ
+2084 TLAAIWQ
-2091 SVLGREQVGVSD
+2091 SVLGRERVGRTD

-2131 KDLFVHQT
+2131 KDLFLHQT
-2139 IQGLASVATLGDSG
+2139 IQGLAGVATTGDNG
-2153 PGIDQGPV
+2153 PVIDQGPV
-2161 TGSAVL
+2161 IGQTVL
-2167 LPFQQLFFEQDMVE
+2167 LPFQQLFFEQAMAE
-2181 PHHWNQSVLLKGLRP
+2181 PHHWNQSVLLKSLRA
-2196 VHAGHLEQALQA
+2196 VDAAHLEQALQA
-2208 LVIHHDALRL
+2208 LVEHHDALRL
-2218 AFAHENDA
+2218 AFVCEAGT
-2226 WTARHQTLAEQESVW
+2226 WTARHTTLAEQRTLW
-2241 RRSPLLWTA
+2241 QRSPLLWTA

-2261 AEQAQRSL
+2261 AEQAQPSL
-2269 ELESGALLR
+2269 DLQDGALLR

-2302 VSWRILLEDLQQ
+2302 VSWRVLLEDLQQ
-2314 AYEQLQAGQAPK
+2314 AYEQLQAGQTPA
-2326 LPAKTSATQAWAQR
+2326 LPAKTTAAQTWAQR
-2340 LKTHAGSAAFQA
+2340 LQAHAGSATLQS
-2352 QMAYWQGQLEGA
+2352 QLKYWQEQLQGA
-2364 RNDLPCDR
+2364 GHDLPCDR
-2372 PQGELRRCHEAQ
+2372 PGGDLRRCYATQ
-2384 VQTRLDKE
+2384 VQTRLDKD
-2392 QTRGLLQQAPT
+2392 QTRRLLQQAPA

-2421 GRWTADA
+2421 GRWTSQA
-2428 STLIQLEGHGRETL
+2428 STLIQLEGHGREAL
-2442 FDGLEPDLDLS
+2442 FEDVDLS

-2460 SLFPVRLTPAATLED
+2460 SLFPVRLSPTATTEG
-2475 SIKAIKEQLRAI
+2475 SIKVIKEQLRAI

-2502 EVTRRTLAAL
+2502 EPTRRTLAEL
-2512 PMPQITF
+2512 PVPRITF

-2524 FDSGFTDDADGLF
+2524 FDSGFADDADGLF
-2537 IPASEPAGTPQ
+2537 VPASESAGAAQ

-2567 ELSIDWTFSTQMF
+2567 ELSIDWTFSSQMF
-2580 DESTIQALALDYGRE
+2580 DEATIQALAEDYAGE
-2595 LQALIDHCCQAQH
+2595 LQALIDHCCEPRH
-2608 QGFTPS
+2608 HGFTPS
-2614 DFPLAGLNQ
+2614 DFPLAGLQ
-2623 TQLDALPLA
+2623 QQQLDALPLVA
-2632 PRQIEDIYPLSPM
+2632 RDVEDIYPLSPM
-2645 QQGMLFHSLYEQQAG
+2645 QQGMLFHTLYEQQAG
-2660 HYINQLRVDVQG
+2660 HYINQMRVDVEG

-2685 MDAHEVLRSSFVWEG
+2685 TDTHDVLRSGFVWEG

-2711 HLEVAFLFHDW
+2711 RVAVALQLH
-2722 DARANPPQDLDA
+2722 DARTQADLPEHLNT
-2734 LALTQRQQGFELEA
+2734 LATAQREQGFALDA
-2748 APLLRLVVVRVAE
+2748 APLLRLVVVRVAQE
-2761 DRYHL
+2761 RYHL

-2789 RYSGQA
+2789 RYSGQPVA
-2795 PARTSGRYRDY
+2795 VSGSRYRDY
-2806 IDWLQRQDAA
+2806 IAWLQRQDAA
-2816 ASEAFWTPVL
+2816 ASEAFWKPAL
-2826 QSLEAPTRLADAV
+2826 QQLEAPTRLADAV
-2839 ASPAQAGDGHGD
+2839 AKPAEMGSGYGD
-2851 HVQVLD
+2851 HVHVLD
-2857 EALTRRLEAFARTS
+2857 EALTRRLEAFARAS

-2882 WLLLLQRYTGKDTV
+2882 WLLLLQRYTGKTTV

-2932 QSLDSWL
+2932 QTLASWL
-2939 QAVQTQNL
+2939 QAVQAQNL

-2988 QGAPDGLRFGPPL
+2988 QGAPDGLRFGSPV
-3001 TQEQTSYP
+3001 TQEQTNYP

-3015 LDRQLS
+3015 LERQLS
-3021 VHMNYERASF
+3021 VHMSYQRASF
-3031 STDTVRRLAAHLAQ
+3031 SAATVERLAAHLAQ
-3045 LLGQMT
+3045 LLGQMS
-3051 AHGER
+3051 ANGER
-3056 CLGELSMLAFDE
+3056 CLGELSMLEFDE

-3079 DAPFEQALC
+3079 DAPFEQDLC
-3088 IHQMIARQVEA
+3088 IHQLIARQA
-3099 TPDALAVTFANTQL
+3099 QSTPDALAVTFANTRL

-3175 VAYMLDDSRARVLLT
+3175 VAYMLEDSRARVLLT
-3190 EEAVAATLSVP
+3190 EQAVAQTLTVP
-3201 AETVVLMLD
+3201 AGTEVLMLD
-3210 RIELGQYPLSAPRT
+3210 RIELSSYPFNAPGT
-3224 QVTPDNLAY
+3224 TVTPDNLAY

-3254 LALIDWSK
+3254 LALIDWSR

-3307 PQLPA
+3307 PHLPA

-3331 SGEIPASVRIINLAG
+3331 SGEIPDSVRIINLAG

-3355 TLYQNAP
+3355 ALYP
-3362 CVIELVA
+3362 SHLTCGS
-3369 AEAVAAE
+3369 E
-3376 PVGAKLARDSVL
+3376 PAREGVPSVTP
-3388 SAAPCETDPPPSRA
+3388 SSIDPALSRA
-3402 SFAPTGSLPQVGGG
+3402 GSLPQVSVG

-3430 TYSTWTRRTPGGTA
+3430 TYSTWTRRTAGGTA

-3458 DADLQPV
+3458 DANLQPV

-3513 SRYRVDGVLE
+3513 CRYRADGVLE
-3523 YQGRID
+3523 YQGRLD

-3549 QQPQVRDVAVLA
+3549 QQAEVNDVAVLA
-3561 QDAPGGQQLVAYVV
+3561 QDGPGGQQLVAYV
-3575 AAALQL
+3575 AASTDA
-3581 DESNLRAQLK
+3581 DTLRDQLK
-3591 AGLKE
+3591 ANLKA
-3596 HLPDYMIPAHLLFL
+3596 HLPDYMIPAHWLFL
-3610 DQLPLTP
+3610 DHLPLTP

-3623 KALPAVET
+3623 KALPSIET
-3631 GLSRSGYEAP
+3631 GSLQGGYEAP
-3641 VSELEQQIACI
+3641 ASELEHRIAGI

-3672 GHSLLATQAVSRL
+3672 GHSLLATQAISRL
-3685 RKLTDY
+3685 RKLTRY
-3691 PLSLRDLFNYPQLKA
+3691 PLSLRDLFDHPQLKA
-3706 LAALIAG
+3706 LAALMSETG
-3713 DVAGQVR
+3713 DGAER
-3720 AGDSREVRLKAHG
+3720 AGDSSQVRLKAHG
-3733 PLRSAPLSLVQ
+3733 PRQSAPLSLVQ

-3751 QLSGGTSAY
+3751 QLAGGTSAY
-3760 GMPMALRLCGGLSV
+3760 GMPMALRLCGELSV
-3774 PHLMSSFAEVVR
+3774 ERLMSSFAEVTR
-3786 RHDVLR
+3786 RHAVLR
-3792 TAYVQDEEGDP
+3792 TAYVQDDEGDP

-3809 EVQLHFP
+3809 EVRLDFP
-3816 VIDLSELSPAAQ
+3816 LVDLSDLSPGTR
-3828 QEQVVQA
+3828 QEQVAQA
-3835 TLENARTPIDLE
+3835 ILDNASTPIDLE

-3874 FDGWSMGLLIDE
+3874 SDGWSMGLLINE
-3886 LVQVYEASLT
+3886 LVQIYEASLR
-3896 GKPMPLAPLEV
+3896 GEPMPLAPLEV
-3907 QYQDFAL
+3907 QYHDFAL

-3919 EEQGVLARQAEYWKH
+3919 EDQGVLARQGDYWKQ
-3934 RLSGYEGRLDLPL
+3934 RLDGYHGRLDLPL
-3947 DSPRGQTASYD
+3947 DNPRGQTASYA

-3964 QLSSGLS
+3964 ELPAGLS
-3971 GALRR
+3971 AALRR
-3976 LSSEVGVTLYST
+3976 VSSAAGVTLYST
-3988 LLASFQVLLHRV
+3988 LLASFQVLLHRLCD
-4000 SGAQDLVVG
+4000 AQDLVVG

-4029 VLPLRSRLD
+4029 VLPLRSRFA
-4038 ADATFASFLAQTQD
+4038 ADVAFNRFLAQTQD
-4052 NLLGALE
+4052 HLLGALE

-4073 VPRHKA
+4073 VPRHKG

-4095 RTRSMAGLSL
+4095 RTRSMAGLSV
-4105 EFLPALETHSKFDM
+4105 EFMPALQNHSKFDM

-4134 QFATTLFGH
+4134 QFATSLFGH
-4143 ERIQHLIQAWTALLE
+4143 ERVQYLIRAWTALLE

-4175 DNVAAAV
+4175 DNVATAA
-4182 TPATVPGPKADKLG
+4182 TPANVPGPKADKLG

-4201 SVTPLATPR
+4201 SATP
-4210 AARVRESLVAAP
+4210 AARPRPALVRESLVAAP

-4238 IEWIHQN
+4238 IEWIRQN

-4349 FEKLPADL
+4349 YEKLPTDL

-4385 TEDRLE
+4385 TEDRSE

-4418 AIITHPITGEKS
+4418 AVITHPITGEKS
-4430 FFNQVQLHHIYWLDP
+4430 FFNQVQLHHIHWLEP
-4445 DVRQDLLSMFGL
+4445 DVRQDLLSMYGL

-4472 EDEVMARIGELYEA
+4472 EGEVMARIGELYEA

-4506 AHARDPFEGP
+4506 AHARDPYEGP

-4522 MGDMYERS
+4522 MGDMYDHA
-4530 SLERSSAAGQ
+4530 SLERPAG
-4540 TAQDALNTE
+4540 AGRSVRGAFNTE
-4549 EAGA
+4549 ESGA

>member
-1 MDKSVALRIAKRFI
+1 MDKSVALRVAKRFI
-15 TLPLDKRKLYLEKM
+15 TLPLDKRRLYLEKM

-40 IPEVRSGFENI
+40 IPEVRSGFEHI
-51 ALSYAQERQWFL
+51 PLSYAQERQWFL
-63 WQMDPHSSAYH
+63 WQMEPHSSAYH
-74 IPNALR
+74 IPSALR
-80 LKGPLDVPA
+80 LKGRLDVPA

-103 LRTTFIER
+103 LRTTFSEH

-117 VIHPQM
+117 VIHRQM
-123 PLCIAVQTLPAGSPA
+123 PLSIAVEALPAGSPISEDA
-138 SQDDSIKAFVEREIA
+138 RIKAYVEGETAR
-153 QPFDLRQGPLLRVSL
+153 PFDLRQGPLLRVSL
-168 LKIAEDD
+168 LKVAEDD

-186 ADGWSMQVLVDE
+186 ADGWSMRVLVDE
-198 LVRHYAADTADESL
+198 LVRCYAADTDGQPL
-212 VLPELTVQYADYAIW
+212 VLPELPVQYADYAIW

-245 QTLGGEQPVLE
+245 QTLRDEQPVLE
-256 LPFDHPRPPVQSFRG
+256 LPFDHPRPPVQSLRG
-271 ARLDLN
+271 ARLDLT
-277 LPPQLGAAL
+277 LAPELAASL
-286 KQLAQRQGASLFMV
+286 KQLAQREGASLFMV

-320 GVPVANRNRV
+320 GVPTANRNRV

-348 VDGQLPFVH
+348 VDGQQPFDG
-357 LLDQVKQ
+357 LLAQVKQ
-364 SAMAAQAHQDLPFE
+364 AAMAAQAHQDLPFE
-378 QLIQALQPERSLSH
+378 QLIEALQPERSLSH

-401 HQTAGDAQARQMHLP
+401 HQNADAKGRRQTHLP
-416 HLSIEDLVWE
+416 QLRVEDLTWE

-441 EQGVA
+441 EQGIV

-457 AQTIERLAHH
+457 PQTIERLAAH
-467 WQNLLQGIVDAPQQ
+467 WQNLVQGIVDAPRQ
-481 RIGELPLLDTDQQ
+481 RVGELPLLDPAQQ
-494 HLTQQDWRRVVEHGP
+494 RFTQQQWLRVADHG
-509 AACVHQRIAEQAR
+509 AGAVCVHQRIAEQTQRA
-522 MTPDALALTI
+522 PDALALTV
-532 DGQTLTYGQLD
+532 DGQSLSYRQLD
-543 ARANQLAHRLLALG
+543 ARANQLAHRLIDLG
-557 VTPDQRVGIAVER
+557 VSPGELVGIAVER
-570 SVEMIVGLLAILKSG
+570 SIEMIVGLLAILKAG

-601 YMIQDSGIEL
+601 YMIEDSGIGL

-621 LPIPATLRTL
+621 LPIPSTLRTL
-631 LLDQPDIAL
+631 LLDQRDAAL
-640 QAAPQT
+640 QEAPKT
-646 CPAVSLTA
+646 CPAVSPTG

-664 GSTGRPKGVMV
+664 GSTGKPKGVMV

-683 VTSMIAQPG
+683 ITSMIAQPG
-692 LTASDRMLSLTT
+692 LAASDRMLSLTT

-718 SAGASIVLT
+718 CAGASIVLT

-741 IEQHDV
+741 VEHHDI

-752 TPSSWRMLLDHEQ
+752 TPSSWRMLLDHER

-780 LPLELAQ
+780 LPQELAQ
-787 RLLALSPKVWNL
+787 RLLALSPKLWNL

-810 LHPLS
+810 AHPLS
-815 LESSRPFLGKPLD
+815 PERDRPFLGQPLD
-828 NTALYV
+828 NTALYI

-850 LIGGDGLARGYF
+850 LIGGAGLARGYF
-862 QRPAL
+862 QRPGL

-874 DPFSTTG
+874 DPFSTAG
-881 ERLYRTGDLTRYRA
+881 ERLYRTGDLTRYRP
-895 EGVVEYIGRIDH
+895 EGVVEYLGRIDH

-928 ENVRETVVV
+928 DSVRETVVV

-947 VGYVVPATGEVVD
+947 VGYVVPASGAVPEPD
-960 ESALRASL
+960 APLRVAL
-968 KAALKAQLPEY
+968 KAALKAQLPDY
-979 MVPAHLLFLAQLPL
+979 MVPAHLLFLARLPL
-993 TPNGKVDRKALPAP
+993 TPNGKIDRKALPAP
-1007 DAGDLQQAYVA
+1007 DASDLQQAYVA
-1018 PRSQREQQVAA
+1018 PRSEVEQQVAA
-1029 IWQEVLKLERVGLE
+1029 IWQDVLKLERAGLE

-1055 VTQVI
+1055 VTQVV
-1060 SRVRRTLGIEVP
+1060 SRIRRVLGIEVP
-1072 LRSLFEHSTLRDF
+1072 LRSLFEHSTLQAF
-1085 VSAFELGQG
+1085 VAAFEATPG
-1094 EQSLVMVPVS
+1094 EQAPAMVPVP
-1104 RDKPLPLSF
+1104 RDAPLPLSF

-1126 DSAAYNIPTALRL
+1126 DSAAYNIPTALQM
-1139 RGVLDK
+1139 RGTLDK
-1145 MALRRSF
+1145 DALRESF
-1152 EALVA
+1152 AALVA
-1157 RHESLRTLFVE
+1157 RHESLRTVFAEE
-1168 DDGVTCQV
+1168 DGRTCQV
-1176 IRAQGQVDFIEQC
+1176 IREQGEVDFVEQR
-1189 LAGDDEAS
+1189 LEEDE
-1197 IQAFIEQQ
+1197 IQAFVEQQ
-1205 TQAPFDL
+1205 TQRPFDL
-1212 LNDALLRVA
+1212 LTDSLLRVA
-1221 LLALGEQEHILV
+1221 LLEVDEQDHILV

-1260 TQGQPA
+1260 VQGQQA
-1266 QLPALAVQYADYAV
+1266 HLPPLAVQYADYAV

-1292 RQLGYWTEQL
+1292 RQLAYWSGQL

-1309 ELPTDHPRPAQ
+1309 ELPTDRPRPAQ
-1320 QSMRGARLPIVL
+1320 QSLRGARLPIRL
-1332 DRSLSDA
+1332 DAALSA
-1339 LKALAR
+1339 NLKALAR

-1378 ANRRRLET
+1378 ANRQRLET

-1396 QVLRAQ
+1396 QVLRSE
-1402 FHGDL
+1402 FHNGL
-1407 TGAGLL
+1407 TGAALL
-1413 QQLKQTAMAAQMH
+1413 QQLKQTALAAQMH

-1459 TASALEDALPGL
+1459 TDSAFANALPDL
-1471 AVEPLGWEQRTA
+1471 CVEPLGWTQRTA

-1489 ETTDSPQGLHA
+1489 DTVEGPQGLHA
-1500 ALIYATDLF
+1500 ALTYATDLF
-1509 EPATLERM
+1509 EPATIERM
-1517 GQHWLNLLQG
+1517 ARHWLNLLHEL
-1527 MVQDLQQPVAQWAL
+1527 VHDLHRPVVQWAL
-1541 LDDDERRQMLVD
+1541 LDEDERRHMLSN

-1558 VSYPLERSVQ
+1558 QHYPLDRSVQ
-1568 GLIEEQVRRT
+1568 SLIEEQVRRT

-1585 FGEQRLSYGELN
+1585 FGEQRLTYRELN
-1597 ARANRLAHTLIE
+1597 ARANRLAHRLIDQ
-1609 HGVGPDVLVGIAVER
+1609 GVGPDVLVGIAVER

-1649 PRDRLAYMFEDS
+1649 PRDRLAYMFDDS
-1661 GIGLLLTQQHLLEQ
+1661 GIGLLLTQRHLIDS
-1675 LPIPDGLRSLV
+1675 LPIPVGLHSLV
-1686 LDLPGDGMYAGRDT
+1686 LDLPDDGLYASRVG
-1700 NPDVEV
+1700 NPGVEV
-1706 DGENLAYVIY
+1706 HGENLAYVIY

-1736 RLCWMQQAYGLDAT
+1736 RLCWMQQAYGLDAP

-1764 VWEFFWPLLTGA
+1764 VWEFFWPLLTGS

-1784 AHRDPMQLIELVTA
+1784 AHRDPAQLIDLITA
-1798 HRITTLHFVP
+1798 QGITTLHFVP
-1808 SMLQV
+1808 SMLQA
-1813 FVQDPHVAECT
+1813 FMQDPRVAECT
-1824 SLKRIVCSGEAL
+1824 GLKRIVCSGEAL

-1846 KLPNAGLYNL
+1846 KLPNANLYNL

-1890 YILDDELT
+1890 YILDDELS
-1898 PVPVGVIGEL
+1898 PVPVGVTGEL

-1945 DLARYRTDGVIEYA
+1945 DLARYRPDGVIEYA
-1959 GRMDHQ
+1959 GRIDHQ

-1982 AEHDE
+1982 AEHDA

-1993 IAQDGTLLVAYLVP
+1993 LAQDGTLLVAYLVP
-2007 TGAELLSA
+2007 ARAELLA
-2015 EDAVR
+2015 ADGAVR
-2020 QALQG
+2020 QALQA
-2025 RLKAHLSQSLPDY
+2025 RLREHLSQSLPDY
-2038 MVPQQWVWLEKMPVS
+2038 MVPQHWVWLEKMPVS

-2062 LPKADI
+2062 LPKAEPS
-2068 GASPKAYI
+2068 AHPQAYI
-2076 APNTAIEQ
+2076 AAMTAQQQ
-2084 TLAGIWQ
+2084 TLVDIWQ
-2091 SVLGREQVGVSD
+2091 SVLGRERVGVTD

-2122 RQAGIHFSP
+2122 RQAGLHFSP
-2131 KDLFVHQT
+2131 KDLFLHQT
-2139 IQGLASVATLGDSG
+2139 IQGLAGVATTGDGG
-2153 PGIDQGPV
+2153 PVIDQGPV
-2161 TGSAVL
+2161 TGEALL
-2167 LPFQQLFFEQDMVE
+2167 LPFQQLFFEQAMAE
-2181 PHHWNQSVLLKGLRP
+2181 PHHWNQSVLLKGVRP

-2208 LVIHHDALRL
+2208 VVEHHDALRL
-2218 AFAHENDA
+2218 AFSHEDGA
-2226 WTARHQTLAEQESVW
+2226 WIARHNTLADQRALW
-2241 RRSPLLWTA
+2241 QRSPLLWAA
-2250 EVADAPALERL
+2250 EVPDAPALERL
-2261 AEQAQRSL
+2261 AEHAQRSL
-2269 ELESGALLR
+2269 EPGSGALLR
-2278 GVLASLADG
+2278 GVLVTLADG

-2302 VSWRILLEDLQQ
+2302 VSWRVLLEDLQQ
-2314 AYEQLQAGQAPK
+2314 AYDQLQAGQMPT
-2326 LPAKTSATQAWAQR
+2326 LPAKTTSAQTWAQR
-2340 LKTHAGSAAFQA
+2340 LQAHASSAALQG
-2352 QMAYWQGQLEGA
+2352 QVAYWQAQLDGA
-2364 RNDLPCDR
+2364 RPDLPCDY
-2372 PQGELRRCHEAQ
+2372 PHGDLRRCHGAQ
-2384 VQTRLDKE
+2384 VQTRLDKALT
-2392 QTRGLLQQAPT
+2392 QRLLQQAPA

-2421 GRWTADA
+2421 GRWTSQA
-2428 STLIQLEGHGRETL
+2428 STLIQLEGHGREAL
-2442 FDGLEPDLDLS
+2442 FDDVDLS
-2453 RSVGWFT
+2453 RSVGWLT
-2460 SLFPVRLTPAATLED
+2460 SLFPVRLTPTATAEG

-2502 EVTRRTLAAL
+2502 EPTRRALAAL
-2512 PMPQITF
+2512 PVPRITF

-2524 FDSGFTDDADGLF
+2524 FDSGFNEAANGLF
-2537 IPASEPAGTPQ
+2537 VPASESAGAAQ

-2567 ELSIDWTFSTQMF
+2567 ELSIDWSFSTQMF
-2580 DESTIQALALDYGRE
+2580 DEATIQALAEDYARE
-2595 LQALIDHCCQAQH
+2595 LRALIDHCCQTERH
-2608 QGFTPS
+2608 GFTPS
-2614 DFPLAGLNQ
+2614 DFPLVGLNQ
-2623 TQLDALPLA
+2623 EQLDALPLVA
-2632 PRQIEDIYPLSPM
+2632 REVEDLYPLSPM
-2645 QQGMLFHSLYEQQAG
+2645 QQGMLFHTLYEQQAG
-2660 HYINQLRVDVQG
+2660 HYINQMRVEVQG

-2679 QAWQAA
+2679 LAWQAA
-2685 MDAHEVLRSSFVWEG
+2685 TDTHDVLRSGFVWDG
-2700 DFKRALQVVHK
+2700 DFKHALQVVYK
-2711 HLEVAFLFHDW
+2711 RVDVVLQLEDG
-2722 DARANPPQDLDA
+2722 RANADLA
-2734 LALTQRQQGFELEA
+2734 HCLENLATAQRQQGFALDA
-2748 APLLRLVVVRVAE
+2748 APLLRLVVVRVAD

-2766 IYTSHHILMD
+2766 IYTCHHILMD

-2789 RYSGQA
+2789 RYSGQSVA
-2795 PARTSGRYRDY
+2795 VSGGRYRDY
-2806 IDWLQRQDAA
+2806 IAWLQRQDAA
-2816 ASEAFWTPVL
+2816 VSEAFWKPLL
-2826 QSLEAPTRLADAV
+2826 QRLEAPTRLADAV
-2839 ASPAQAGDGHGD
+2839 AKPTDAGVGYGD

-2857 EALTRRLEAFARTS
+2857 EALTRRLEAFARAS

-2882 WLLLLQRYTGKDTV
+2882 WLLLLQRYTGRETV

-2939 QAVQTQNL
+2939 QAVQAQNL

-2979 NYPIAQALE
+2979 NYPIAEALE
-2988 QGAPDGLRFGPPL
+2988 QGAPDGLRFGSPI
-3001 TQEQTSYP
+3001 TQEQTNYP

-3015 LDRQLS
+3015 LERQLS
-3021 VHMNYERASF
+3021 VHMSYQRASF
-3031 STDTVRRLAAHLAQ
+3031 SAVTVERLAAHLAQ

-3051 AHGER
+3051 ANGEL
-3056 CLGELSMLAFDE
+3056 CLGELSMLEFDE

-3079 DAPFEQALC
+3079 DAPFEQDVC
-3088 IHQMIARQVEA
+3088 VHQLIARQAEA
-3099 TPDALAVTFANTQL
+3099 SPDALAVTFNDIRL

-3175 VAYMLDDSRARVLLT
+3175 VAYMLDDSRAKVLLT
-3190 EEAVAATLSVP
+3190 EQAVALTEP
-3201 AETVVLMLD
+3201 AGTRVLMLD
-3210 RIELGQYPLSAPRT
+3210 QLDLSRYPLSAP
-3224 QVTPDNLAY
+3224 VTHVSADNLAY

-3262 SVYSRDDIQGV
+3262 TVYSRDDIQGV

-3307 PQLPA
+3307 PHLPA

-3331 SGEIPASVRIINLAG
+3331 SGDIPQSVRIINLAG

-3355 TLYQNAP
+3355 ALYP
-3362 CVIELVA
+3362 TPLTCGS
-3369 AEAVAAE
+3369 E
-3376 PVGAKLARDSVL
+3376 PARESGG
-3388 SAAPCETDPPPSRA
+3388 SGNPMQTDRTPSRA
-3402 SFAPTGSLPQVGGG
+3402 GSLPQGI
-3416 VEHVYDLYGPSEDT
+3416 EHVYDLYGPSEDT
-3430 TYSTWTRRTPGGTA
+3430 TYSTWTRRTQGGTA

-3458 DADLQPV
+3458 DANLQPV

-3513 SRYRVDGVLE
+3513 CRYRADGVLE

-3549 QQPQVRDVAVLA
+3549 QQPEVKEVAVLA
-3561 QDAPGGQQLVAYVV
+3561 QEGPGGQQLVAYVV
-3575 AAALQL
+3575 ASADA
-3581 DESNLRAQLK
+3581 DTLRDPLK
-3591 AGLKE
+3591 ARLKE
-3596 HLPDYMIPAHLLFL
+3596 HLPDYMIPAHWLFL
-3610 DQLPLTP
+3610 DHLPLTP

-3631 GLSRSGYEAP
+3631 GATQNGYAP
-3641 VSELEQQIACI
+3641 PASELEQQIADV
-3652 WQEVL
+3652 WREVL

-3672 GHSLLATQAVSRL
+3672 GHSLLATQAISRL
-3685 RKLTDY
+3685 RKLTGY
-3691 PLSLRDLFNYPQLKA
+3691 PLSLRDLFDHPRLSA
-3706 LAALIAG
+3706 LAALMSGTG
-3713 DVAGQVR
+3713 DASVR
-3720 AGDSREVRLKAHG
+3720 AGDSSKVRLKAHG
-3733 PLRSAPLSLVQ
+3733 PRQSAPLSLVQ

-3760 GMPMALRLCGGLSV
+3760 GMPMALRLCGELSV
-3774 PHLMSSFAEVVR
+3774 ERLMSSFAEVTR
-3786 RHDVLR
+3786 RHAVLR
-3792 TAYVQDEEGDP
+3792 TAYVQDDEGDP

-3809 EVQLHFP
+3809 EVRLDFP
-3816 VIDLSELSPAAQ
+3816 LVDLCDLSPGAQ
-3828 QEQVVQA
+3828 LEQVAQA
-3835 TLENARTPIDLE
+3835 TLDNARTPIDLE

-3857 RLGPTE
+3857 RLNPTE

-3874 FDGWSMGLLIDE
+3874 SDGWSMGLLINE
-3886 LVQVYEASLT
+3886 LVQIYEAASRHE
-3896 GKPMPLAPLEV
+3896 PMPLAPLEV
-3907 QYQDFAL
+3907 QYHDFAL

-3919 EEQGVLARQAEYWKH
+3919 EEQGVLARQADYWKQ
-3934 RLSGYEGRLDLPL
+3934 RLDGYNGRLDLPL
-3947 DSPRGQTASYD
+3947 DNPRGQTSSYE

-3964 QLSSGLS
+3964 ELSAGLS
-3971 GALRR
+3971 AALRR
-3976 LSSEVGVTLYST
+3976 LSSEAGVTLYST
-3988 LLASFQVLLHRV
+3988 LLASFQVLLHRLCA
-4000 SGAQDLVVG
+4000 AQDLVVG

-4029 VLPLRSRLD
+4029 VLPLRSRFD
-4038 ADATFASFLAQTQD
+4038 AGMTFTRFLAQTQD
-4052 NLLGALE
+4052 DLLGALE
-4059 HQDLPFDQIVEASG
+4059 HQDLPFDQIVDASG
-4073 VPRHKA
+4073 VPRHKG

-4095 RTRSMAGLSL
+4095 RTRSMAGLSV
-4105 EFLPALETHSKFDM
+4105 EFLPALQNHSKFDM

-4134 QFATTLFGH
+4134 QFATRLFGH
-4143 ERIQHLIQAWTALLE
+4143 GRVQYLIGAWTTLLE

-4175 DNVAAAV
+4175 DNVATSA
-4182 TPATVPGPKADKLG
+4182 TPANVPGPKADKLG

-4201 SVTPLATPR
+4201 SATP
-4210 AARVRESLVAAP
+4210 AARPRPALVRESLVAAP

-4231 GEPHLDV
+4231 GDPHLDV
-4238 IEWIHQN
+4238 IEWIRQN

-4349 FEKLPADL
+4349 YEKLPADL

-4385 TEDRLE
+4385 TEDRRE

-4430 FFNQVQLHHIYWLDP
+4430 FFNQVQLHHIHWLEP
-4445 DVRQDLLSMFGL
+4445 DVRQDLLSMYGL
-4457 ERMPRHVYYGDGTPI
+4457 DRMPRHVYYGDGTPI

-4486 CAVRFDWQKGDVIL
+4486 CAVRFDWRKGDVIL

-4522 MGDMYERS
+4522 MGDMYDHA
-4530 SLERSSAAGQ
+4530 SLQRPATVGQSARGVFS
-4540 TAQDALNTE
+4540 TE
-4549 EAGA
+4549 ETGA

>member
-1378 ANRRRLET
+1378 ANRQRLET

-3751 QLSGGTSAY
+3751 QLSGGTSVY